1 MRLTVLYEPALL
13 NSISRDTLFPRSPAF
28 RPVWL
33 PGLSR
38 PGSQSTSMTAHGAL
52 LSTSLPDKH
61 SDMTAGAGLSADPS
75 VPVPQRELV
84 YNGLLPYAERLDR
97 EASELLADIKANLS
111 RAVLLR
117 ELWPGVV
124 FWCRK
129 LFSFLKLYGR
139 RFSKDDHV
147 LFAKL
152 LYELVTL
159 PGLEPHMMQNYAR
172 LLIQLLKKKELL
184 SREDLQLPW
193 RPLHQLYEKVV
204 HSKTEHLGLVWFP
217 NSVDHI
223 MKALVKSCRPYFPA
237 SSTKEMLDEWRPLL
251 CVFDTVMQK
260 AIGTMEL
267 FLPTIMP
274 PEEHDQGFRLWFDEL
289 MDLWLSVQNQ
299 PSWEGHLVNLFA
311 RLANDNIGYV
321 DWTSYVPTI
330 FTRILRSLNLPVGVS
345 HMVALRYLTN
355 SYDIGHLVLWITALL
370 GGPGNPAQKQL
381 TCLFNSIASFY
392 HPSNHG
398 RWQSRLMRLL
408 QRLPASV
415 VRRAH
420 RERHAVPSWITAVP
434 ESQRLTDEDLREFTR
449 SLTGA
454 ALLAMFSKNGS
465 TDAAFALQNLAL
477 LTPQLTIPPVL
488 EKTYA
493 AMETLT
499 EPHTLTATLSC
510 MIGMARSLV
519 APGGRYPRGRAHVL
533 PLLMGSLPGVDPND
547 FSKCMITFQF
557 ITTFTTLVPLVDC
570 SSAPSRRDD
579 LSEMEKELC
588 FASAEFE
595 DFVLQFL
602 DRCFAVIESSTL
614 EQTRDDTETDTQTQ
628 LESLV
633 ELGLSS
639 TVSTVLTQCATHIYM
654 VALQKVYNF
663 ATSNIFETCVSG
675 RMVADMCRA
684 AAKCHPAESLR
695 LFVPH
700 CCSLI
705 FQITENEDLQSE
717 EELDKELLWN
727 LQLLSEVTRVD
738 GEQLLR
744 YGGEVERVLS
754 TCVRLRCKRAYAL
767 AAGLLEHT
775 LRSLSLIYPTEYRST
790 AGGFCHDLPVR
801 DWGRP
806 GDIAALG
813 LCWHVPSPEEEN
825 FVFQLL
831 SRLLKPELER
841 IGGHVSGDQPMS
853 REELLQSLAIMH
865 HCLLGAGSLL
875 PPLDGPHV
883 ADLVPSMV
891 NLGEFKLHIGV
902 EYDNSRENYRESI
915 CRTMRLLLH
924 HILEHTEDDTKSLFV
939 IIKII
944 SDLLFFRGTHKK
956 EFDSRWKSFT
966 LVKKSMEN
974 RLYGKKQH
982 IRALLID
989 RVLLQHEMRKLVL
1002 EGREYKEVHQ
1012 ELLCDLLLL
1021 STSTY
1026 SQVRSRAQN
1035 VLTTALATYSF
1046 SYRDL
1051 IPRIV
1056 QLISPQH
1063 TAGTQQQFKGALYCL
1078 QAAHSGVCLASLRD
1092 WDCVGAVWP
1101 ALVRGGLSPAA
1112 TVDEHSVAQLL
1123 DDIVD
1128 RIHRQHDTVGIF
1140 FTVSES
1146 CVEIAEQMAPS
1157 QTLRTPSVEE
1167 LQEGLQRQRIR
1178 NVVNARKYEKLV
1190 NDLLDCL
1197 EDRELPWKFE
1207 HTAADLLSLLLR
1219 DDHPLPPDAV
1229 LYFTQSLIHDSI
1241 TIRTVAI
1248 SATAGILKQLKR
1260 PRKKIAVK
1268 PSDVSGVLDPEGVW
1282 AGDRQANRWLQY
1294 RSAELPL
1301 SEGAWDSQLHVEKTH
1316 VGYYSWPREMMI
1328 YDPQKLKDDLPY
1340 EEMSEAEKIIFEYFS
1355 DPEFIE
1361 QLMEFLSLEERKG
1374 KDSFNPRRFCL
1385 FKGLFRNY
1393 GDIFLPLL
1401 WPHLEQLA
1409 ADPHESS
1416 QRCVCEIA
1424 AGLIRGSKLWSFSKV
1439 DKLWRVLC
1447 PLIRMALSNVT
1458 VETYTDWGTCVAT
1471 ACEGRDPRKLH
1482 WLLEL
1487 LMETPLVGEGSSF
1500 RDASLLYVLQGGL
1513 AQQQWRVSE
1522 LLHRLLAYLEPKLT
1536 QVYKNVRERIGSVLT
1551 YIFMMDVALP
1561 HTQSTSSP
1569 HVADFVTRVLERLK
1583 PLTSEAEIHNHVH
1596 EENAPETTDERTQAV
1611 KLLKT
1616 VLKWLL
1622 ASAGRTFTTP
1632 VTQQL
1637 QLLPLLF
1644 KIAPVEIDESY
1655 DEMKQDARTCL
1666 SLMSQGVLYPQHIP
1680 LVLAAL
1686 EEMAGSKSWHA
1697 RYSVL
1702 TYLQITVFSNL
1713 FTLLSV
1719 PVEVQRVRKLVMR
1732 LLLDEQLEVRDMAGT
1747 TLSGLLQ
1754 CHFFP
1759 LDRSLQTQLQTLS
1772 HTLLTKARGELAS
1785 TDLVRRH
1792 AGVLGLSACIL
1803 SSPYDVPTWMPQ
1815 ILMDLSDHL
1824 NDPQP
1829 IEMTVKK
1836 TLSEFRRTHHDN
1848 WQAHRQRFT
1857 DDQLLVLTDLLVSPC
1872 YYA

>member
-1 MRLTVLYEPALL
+1 MAV
-13 NSISRDTLFPRSPAF
+13 
-28 RPVWL
+28 V
-33 PGLSR
+33 G
-38 PGSQSTSMTAHGAL
+38 H
-52 LSTSLPDKH
+52 
-61 SDMTAGAGLSADPS
+61 AGFI
-75 VPVPQRELV
+75 PQKEIV
-84 YNGLLPYAERLDR
+84 YNRLLPYSDRLDR
-97 EASELLADIKANLS
+97 EATELLADIKANLS
-111 RAVLLR
+111 RAVLVR
-117 ELWPGVV
+117 ELWPGVA
-124 FWCRK
+124 FWSKK

-139 RFSKDDHV
+139 RFSKEDHI
-147 LFAKL
+147 LFIKL

-159 PGLEPHMMQNYAR
+159 PNLEPYMMQSYAR

-184 SREDLQLPW
+184 SRDDLQLPW
-193 RPLHQLYEKVV
+193 RPLYDLYERVV
-204 HSKTEHLGLVWFP
+204 YSKTEHLGLIWFP

-223 MKALVKSCRPYFPA
+223 LKALIKSCRLYFPA

-251 CVFDTVMQK
+251 CVFDVVMQK
-260 AIGTMEL
+260 AISNMEL

-274 PEEHDQGFRLWFDEL
+274 PEEHSQGFQLWFDEL
-289 MDLWLSVQNQ
+289 MNLWMSVQNQ

-321 DWTSYVPTI
+321 DWTPYIPTI

-345 HMVALRYLTN
+345 QMVAPRYLTN

-370 GGPGNPAQKQL
+370 GGQGNPAQKEL

-415 VRRAH
+415 VRRVH
-420 RERHAVPSWITAVP
+420 RERHAAPSWITLVP
-434 ESQRLTDEDLREFTR
+434 ESQRLTDEDLQEFTR
-449 SLTGA
+449 SLIGA
-454 ALLAMFSKNGS
+454 ALLAMFSKTGS
-465 TDAAFALQNLAL
+465 TDAAYALQNLAL
-477 LTPQLTIPPVL
+477 LTPELAIPPVL

-519 APGGRYPRGRAHVL
+519 SPNNHYPEGRAHVL
-533 PLLMGSLPGVDPND
+533 PLLIGSLPGVDPND

-557 ITTFTTLVPLVDC
+557 IATFTTLVPLVDC
-570 SSAPSRRDD
+570 SSAPSQHSD
-579 LSEMEKELC
+579 LTEIEKDLC
-588 FASAEFE
+588 FATAEFE

-602 DRCFAVIESSTL
+602 DRCFALIDSSTL
-614 EQTRDDTETDTQTQ
+614 EQTRDEMETDTQTH

-639 TVSTVLTQCATHIYM
+639 TVSTILTQCSTEIYK

-684 AAKCHPAESLR
+684 TAKCHPAESLR

-700 CCSLI
+700 CCSVI
-705 FQITENEDLQSE
+705 FHITDNEELQGE
-717 EELDKELLWN
+717 DELDKELLWN

-738 GEQLLR
+738 GEQLLK
-744 YGGEVERVLS
+744 YQGDLERILCV
-754 TCVRLRCKRAYAL
+754 CVRLRCKQAYTL
-767 AAGLLEHT
+767 ACNLLEHT

-790 AGGFCHDLPVR
+790 SGGFDTDLPIR
-801 DWGRP
+801 DWGRA
-806 GDIAALG
+806 GNVATLG
-813 LCWHVPSPEEEN
+813 VCWHVPGREEEN

-831 SRLLKPELER
+831 SLLLHPELQR
-841 IGGHVSGDQPMS
+841 IKGHVSGDQPMS
-853 REELLQSLAIMH
+853 REELLQSLAIVQ

-883 ADLVPSMV
+883 PDLVPSMV
-891 NLGEFKLHIGV
+891 NLGEIKLHIGV
-902 EYDNSRENYRESI
+902 DYDDSRENYRESI
-915 CRTMRLLLH
+915 CQTMRLLLH
-924 HILEHTEDDTKSLFV
+924 HILEHSEDDTKSLFV

-944 SDLLFFRGTHKK
+944 SDLMLFHGTHKK

-966 LVKKSMEN
+966 LVKKSMED
-974 RLYGKKQH
+974 RLHGKKQH

-989 RVLLQHEMRKLVL
+989 RVLLQHEMRKLVV
-1002 EGREYKEVHQ
+1002 EGSEYKVVHH
-1012 ELLCDLLLL
+1012 ELLSDLLLL

-1035 VLTTALATYSF
+1035 VLIATLGTYSF

-1051 IPRIV
+1051 IPRIL
-1056 QLISPQH
+1056 QLLSPQH

-1078 QAAHSGVCLASLRD
+1078 LGVYSSVSLASARD
-1092 WDCVGAVWP
+1092 WDSVGEVWP
-1101 ALVRGGLSPAA
+1101 ALVRCGLSP
-1112 TVDEHSVAQLL
+1112 TMSLEKPSIGRLL
-1123 DDIVD
+1123 DDIID
-1128 RIHRQHDTVGIF
+1128 RIHRLHDTIGIY
-1140 FTVSES
+1140 FTVTEGCIEVANRITQSES
-1146 CVEIAEQMAPS
+1146 PAPCFDAPS
-1157 QTLRTPSVEE
+1157 IEE
-1167 LQEGLQRQRIR
+1167 LKEGLQRQRIR
-1178 NVVNARKYEKLV
+1178 NVVAARKYEKLV

-1197 EDRELPWKFE
+1197 EDRDLPWKFE
-1207 HTAADLLSLLLR
+1207 HMATDLLSLQLR
-1219 DDHPLPPDAV
+1219 EDHPLPPDAV
-1229 LYFTQSLIHDSI
+1229 LYFTQGLIHDSLS
-1241 TIRTVAI
+1241 IRKVAI
-1248 SATAGILKQLKR
+1248 SAMAGILKQLKR
-1260 PRKKIAVK
+1260 PRKKVTVK
-1268 PSDVSGVLDPEGVW
+1268 PSDISGIEDLDVCV
-1282 AGDRQANRWLQY
+1282 GDREGNRWLQY
-1294 RSAELPL
+1294 DSNNLPL
-1301 SEGAWDSQLHVEKTH
+1301 SQEQWDSQSYVEKTH
-1316 VGYYSWPREMMI
+1316 WGYYSWPSEMMI
-1328 YDPQKLKDDLPY
+1328 HAASENPKDGLQY
-1340 EEMSEAEKIIFEYFS
+1340 EEMSEGEKIIFEYFS
-1355 DPEFIE
+1355 DPEFID
-1361 QLMEFLSLEERKG
+1361 QLIEFLSLEDRKG

-1393 GDIFLPLL
+1393 GDTFLPLL

-1409 ADPHESS
+1409 GDPHESS
-1416 QRCVCEIA
+1416 QRCVCEIT
-1424 AGLIRGSKLWSFSKV
+1424 AGLIRGSKHWSFSKV
-1439 DKLWRVLC
+1439 DSLWKVLC
-1447 PLIRMALSNVT
+1447 PLIRTALTNIT
-1458 VETYTDWGTCVAT
+1458 VETYTDWGTCIAT

-1482 WLLEL
+1482 WLFEM
-1487 LMETPLVGEGSSF
+1487 LMESPLSGEGGSF

-1551 YIFMMDVALP
+1551 YIFMIDVALP
-1561 HTQSTSSP
+1561 NTQPTSSP
-1569 HVADFVTRVLERLK
+1569 HVAEFVTRVLERLK
-1583 PLTSEAEIHNHVH
+1583 PLTSEPEIHNHVH
-1596 EENAPETTDERTQAV
+1596 EENTQETDERTQAV

-1616 VLKWLL
+1616 VLKWLMV
-1622 ASAGRTFTTP
+1622 SAGRTFTTP
-1632 VTQQL
+1632 VQQQL

-1644 KIAPVEIDESY
+1644 KIAPVEIDENY

-1666 SLMSQGVLYPQHIP
+1666 SLMSQGLLYPEHIP

-1686 EEMAGSKSWHA
+1686 EEMAGSRSWHA
-1697 RYSVL
+1697 RFSVL
-1702 TYLQITVFSNL
+1702 TYLQIMVFYNL

-1719 PVEVQRVRKLVMR
+1719 PAEVLRIRKLVIQ

-1754 CHFFP
+1754 CQFFP
-1759 LDRSLQTQLQTLS
+1759 LDSSLQTQLQTLS
-1772 HTLLTKARGELAS
+1772 QTCLPRARGELAS

-1803 SSPYDVPTWMPQ
+1803 SSPYDVPDWMPQ

-1848 WQAHRQRFT
+1848 WQEHRQCFT

>member
-1 MRLTVLYEPALL
+1 MTVDGDMA
-13 NSISRDTLFPRSPAF
+13 D
-28 RPVWL
+28 
-33 PGLSR
+33 
-38 PGSQSTSMTAHGAL
+38 QSVFT
-52 LSTSLPDKH
+52 
-61 SDMTAGAGLSADPS
+61 
-75 VPVPQRELV
+75 PQKEIV
-84 YNGLLPYAERLDR
+84 YNGLLPYSDQLDR
-97 EASELLADIKANLS
+97 EATELLEDIKANLS

-117 ELWPGVV
+117 ELWPGVA
-124 FWCRK
+124 FWSRK

-139 RFSKDDHV
+139 RFSKDDHI
-147 LFAKL
+147 LFIKL

-159 PGLEPHMMQNYAR
+159 PNLEPYMMQSYAR

-184 SREDLQLPW
+184 SRDDLQLPW
-193 RPLHQLYEKVV
+193 RPLYNLYERVVYSKV
-204 HSKTEHLGLVWFP
+204 EHLGLVWFP

-223 MKALVKSCRPYFPA
+223 LKALIKSCRLYFPA
-237 SSTKEMLDEWRPLL
+237 SSTKEMLEEWRPLL
-251 CVFDTVMQK
+251 CVFDMIMQK
-260 AIGTMEL
+260 AVSNMEL

-274 PEEHDQGFRLWFDEL
+274 PEEHSQGFQLWFDEL
-289 MDLWLSVQNQ
+289 MNLWVSVQNQ
-299 PSWEGHLVNLFA
+299 PSWEGHLVNLFT

-321 DWTSYVPTI
+321 DWTPYIPTI

-345 HMVALRYLTN
+345 QMVAPRYLTN

-370 GGPGNPAQKQL
+370 GGPGNPAQKEL

-415 VRRAH
+415 VRRVH
-420 RERHAVPSWITAVP
+420 RERHAAPSWITLVP
-434 ESQRLTDEDLREFTR
+434 ECQRLTDEDLQDFTR
-449 SLTGA
+449 SLIGA
-454 ALLAMFSKNGS
+454 ALLAMFSKTGS
-465 TDAAFALQNLAL
+465 TDAAYALQNLAL
-477 LTPQLTIPPVL
+477 LTPELAIPPVL

-519 APGGRYPRGRAHVL
+519 SPNNHYPEGRAHVL

-570 SSAPSRRDD
+570 SSAPSRHSD
-579 LSEMEKELC
+579 LTETEKDLC
-588 FASAEFE
+588 FASTEFE

-602 DRCFAVIESSTL
+602 DRCFALIDSSTL
-614 EQTRDDTETDTQTQ
+614 EQTRDETETDTQTQ

-639 TVSTVLTQCATHIYM
+639 TVSTILTQCSTEIYK

-695 LFVPH
+695 LFIPH
-700 CCSLI
+700 CCNVI
-705 FQITENEDLQSE
+705 FHITDNEELQSE
-717 EELDKELLWN
+717 VELDKELLWN

-738 GEQLLR
+738 GEQLLK
-744 YGGEVERVLS
+744 YQGDLERILGI
-754 TCVRLRCKRAYAL
+754 CVRLRCKRAYTL
-767 AAGLLEHT
+767 ACSLLEHT

-790 AGGFCHDLPVR
+790 SGGFDTDLPIR
-801 DWGRP
+801 DWGRA
-806 GDIAALG
+806 GDVAALG
-813 LCWHVPSPEEEN
+813 VCWHVPSQEEEN

-831 SRLLKPELER
+831 SRLLHPELQR
-841 IGGHVSGDQPMS
+841 IKGHVSGDQPMS
-853 REELLQSLAIMH
+853 REELLQSLAVVQ

-883 ADLVPSMV
+883 SDLMPSMV
-891 NLGEFKLHIGV
+891 NLGEIKLYIGV
-902 EYDNSRENYRESI
+902 EYDDSRENYRESI
-915 CRTMRLLLH
+915 CQTMRLLLH
-924 HILEHTEDDTKSLFV
+924 HILEHSEDDTKSLFV

-944 SDLLFFRGTHKK
+944 SDLMFFRGIHKK

-974 RLYGKKQH
+974 RLHGKKQH

-989 RVLLQHEMRKLVL
+989 RVLLQHEMRKLVV
-1002 EGREYKEVHQ
+1002 EGSEYKLVHQ

-1035 VLTTALATYSF
+1035 VLTVAMGTYSF

-1051 IPRIV
+1051 IPRIL
-1056 QLISPQH
+1056 QLLSPQH
-1063 TAGTQQQFKGALYCL
+1063 TTGTQQQFKGALYCL
-1078 QAAHSGVCLASLRD
+1078 LVVQSGICQASARD
-1092 WDCVGAVWP
+1092 WDCVGEMWP
-1101 ALVRGGLSPAA
+1101 ALVRCGLSPSMNL
-1112 TVDEHSVAQLL
+1112 EKPSIGRLL
-1123 DDIVD
+1123 DDVTD
-1128 RIHRQHDTVGIF
+1128 RIHRQHDTIGIY
-1140 FTVSES
+1140 FTVSEN
-1146 CVEIAEQMAPS
+1146 CVEIANQIMQSENPAPCLEAP
-1157 QTLRTPSVEE
+1157 TVEE
-1167 LQEGLQRQRIR
+1167 LKEGLQRQRIR
-1178 NVVNARKYEKLV
+1178 NVVAARKYEKLV

-1207 HTAADLLSLLLR
+1207 HMATDLLSLLLR

-1241 TIRTVAI
+1241 SIRKAAIAAVA
-1248 SATAGILKQLKR
+1248 AILKQLKR
-1260 PRKKIAVK
+1260 PAQKVSVK
-1268 PSDVSGVLDPEGVW
+1268 PSDISGIEDPQGVCL
-1282 AGDRQANRWLQY
+1282 GDREGNRWLQY
-1294 RSAELPL
+1294 DSNNLPL
-1301 SEGAWDSQLHVEKTH
+1301 TQEQWDSLHYVEKTH
-1316 VGYYSWPREMMI
+1316 CGYYSWPREMMI
-1328 YDPQKLKDDLPY
+1328 YAASEKQQDDLPY
-1340 EEMSEAEKIIFEYFS
+1340 EEMSEGEKIIFEYFS

-1361 QLMEFLSLEERKG
+1361 QLIEFLSLEDRKG

-1393 GDIFLPLL
+1393 GDVFLPLL

-1409 ADPHESS
+1409 SDPHESS
-1416 QRCVCEIA
+1416 QRCVCEIT

-1439 DKLWRVLC
+1439 DRLWQLLC
-1447 PLIRMALSNVT
+1447 PLIRTALSNIT
-1458 VETYTDWGTCVAT
+1458 VESFTDWGTCIAT

-1482 WLLEL
+1482 WLFEL
-1487 LMETPLVGEGSSF
+1487 LMESPLSGEGGSF

-1522 LLHRLLAYLEPKLT
+1522 LLHRLLDYLEPKLT

-1551 YIFMMDVALP
+1551 YIFMIDVALP
-1561 HTQSTSSP
+1561 HTRTTSSP

-1583 PLTSEAEIHNHVH
+1583 PLTSEPEIHNHVH
-1596 EENAPETTDERTQAV
+1596 EENTQETDERTQAV

-1616 VLKWLL
+1616 VLKWLM

-1632 VTQQL
+1632 VHQQL

-1666 SLMSQGVLYPQHIP
+1666 SLMSQGLLYLEHIP

-1686 EEMAGSKSWHA
+1686 EEMVGSRSWHA
-1697 RYSVL
+1697 RFSVL
-1702 TYLQITVFSNL
+1702 TYLQIMVFYNL

-1719 PVEVQRVRKLVMR
+1719 PAEVLRIRNLVMQ

-1754 CHFFP
+1754 CQFFP
-1759 LDRSLQTQLQTLS
+1759 LDSSLQTQLQTLS
-1772 HTLLTKARGELAS
+1772 QTPLPKARGELAS

-1803 SSPYDVPTWMPQ
+1803 SSPYDVPDWMPH

-1848 WQAHRQRFT
+1848 WQEHRQCFT

>member
-1 MRLTVLYEPALL
+1 
-13 NSISRDTLFPRSPAF
+13 
-28 RPVWL
+28 
-33 PGLSR
+33 
-38 PGSQSTSMTAHGAL
+38 MTADG
-52 LSTSLPDKH
+52 
-61 SDMTAGAGLSADPS
+61 DMAGF
-75 VPVPQRELV
+75 VPQKEIV
-84 YNGLLPYAERLDR
+84 YNGLLPYSDRLDR
-97 EASELLADIKANLS
+97 EATELLAEIKANLS

-117 ELWPGVV
+117 ELWPGVA
-124 FWCRK
+124 FWCKK

-139 RFSKDDHV
+139 RFSKEDHI
-147 LFAKL
+147 LFIKL

-159 PGLEPHMMQNYAR
+159 PDLEPHMMQSYAR

-184 SREDLQLPW
+184 SRDDLQLPW
-193 RPLHQLYEKVV
+193 RPLYDLYERVV
-204 HSKTEHLGLVWFP
+204 YSKTEHLGLIWFP
-217 NSVDHI
+217 KYDTKQDILTCH
-223 MKALVKSCRPYFPA
+223 LGYFPA

-251 CVFDTVMQK
+251 CVFDVVMQK
-260 AIGTMEL
+260 AISNMEL

-274 PEEHDQGFRLWFDEL
+274 PEEHSQAFQLWFDEL
-289 MDLWLSVQNQ
+289 MSLWTSVQNQ

-321 DWTSYVPTI
+321 DWTPYIPTI

-345 HMVALRYLTN
+345 QMVAPRYLTN

-370 GGPGNPAQKQL
+370 GGPGNPAQKEL

-415 VRRAH
+415 VRRVH
-420 RERHAVPSWITAVP
+420 RERHAAPSWIMLVP
-434 ESQRLTDEDLREFTR
+434 ECQRLTDTDLQEFTR
-449 SLTGA
+449 SLIGA
-454 ALLAMFSKNGS
+454 ALLAMFSKTGS
-465 TDAAFALQNLAL
+465 TDAAYALQNLAL
-477 LTPQLTIPPVL
+477 LTPELAIPPVL

-519 APGGRYPRGRAHVL
+519 SPNNHYPEGRAHVL

-557 ITTFTTLVPLVDC
+557 IATFTTLVPLVDC
-570 SSAPSRRDD
+570 SSAPSRHSD
-579 LSEMEKELC
+579 LTEIEKDLC

-602 DRCFAVIESSTL
+602 DRCFALIDSSTL
-614 EQTRDDTETDTQTQ
+614 EQTRDEMETDTQTH

-639 TVSTVLTQCATHIYM
+639 TVNTILTQCSTEIYKVM
-654 VALQKVYNF
+654 ALQKVYNF

-700 CCSLI
+700 CCSVI
-705 FQITENEDLQSE
+705 FHITDSQYHTVCVCVERCSVCVA
-717 EELDKELLWN
+717 
-727 LQLLSEVTRVD
+727 LSVVTRVD
-738 GEQLLR
+738 GEQLLK
-744 YGGEVERVLS
+744 YQGDLERILCV
-754 TCVRLRCKRAYAL
+754 CVRLRCKRAYTL
-767 AAGLLEHT
+767 ACNLLEHT

-790 AGGFCHDLPVR
+790 SGGFDTDLPIR
-801 DWGRP
+801 DWGRA
-806 GDIAALG
+806 GDVAALG
-813 LCWHVPSPEEEN
+813 MCWHVPSQEEEN

-831 SRLLKPELER
+831 SRLLHPELQR
-841 IGGHVSGDQPMS
+841 IKGHVSGDQPMS
-853 REELLQSLAIMH
+853 REELLQSLAIVQ
-865 HCLLGAGSLL
+865 HCLLGAGSML

-883 ADLVPSMV
+883 SDLVPSMV
-891 NLGEFKLHIGV
+891 NLGEIKLHIGSLSH
-902 EYDNSRENYRESI
+902 N
-915 CRTMRLLLH
+915 
-924 HILEHTEDDTKSLFV
+924 HILEHSEDDTKSLFV

-944 SDLLFFRGTHKK
+944 SDLMFFRGTHKK

-974 RLYGKKQH
+974 RLHGKKQH

-989 RVLLQHEMRKLVL
+989 RVLLQHEMRKLVVD
-1002 EGREYKEVHQ
+1002 GSEYKVVHQ
-1012 ELLCDLLLL
+1012 ELLCNLLLL

-1035 VLTTALATYSF
+1035 VLTAALGTYSF

-1051 IPRIV
+1051 IPRIL
-1056 QLISPQH
+1056 QLLSPQH
-1063 TAGTQQQFKGALYCL
+1063 NGTQQQFKGALYCL
-1078 QAAHSGVCLASLRD
+1078 LALHGGISLPSARD
-1092 WDCVGAVWP
+1092 WDCVGEVWL
-1101 ALVRGGLSPAA
+1101 ALVRCGLLPTMTLEEASIGR
-1112 TVDEHSVAQLL
+1112 LL
-1123 DDIVD
+1123 DDITD
-1128 RIHRQHDTVGIF
+1128 RIHRQHDTIGIY
-1140 FTVSES
+1140 FTVS
-1146 CVEIAEQMAPS
+1146 
-1157 QTLRTPSVEE
+1157 SV
-1167 LQEGLQRQRIR
+1167 
-1178 NVVNARKYEKLV
+1178 KYEKLV

-1197 EDRELPWKFE
+1197 EDRDLPWKFE
-1207 HTAADLLSLLLR
+1207 HMATDLLSLQLR

-1229 LYFTQSLIHDSI
+1229 LFFTQGLIHDSI
-1241 TIRTVAI
+1241 SIRKVAI
-1248 SATAGILKQLKR
+1248 SAMAGVLKQLKR
-1260 PRKKIAVK
+1260 PRKKVAVK
-1268 PSDVSGVLDPEGVW
+1268 PSDISLVGKCEDLEGVC
-1282 AGDRQANRWLQY
+1282 GDREGNRWLQY
-1294 RSAELPL
+1294 DSNNLPL
-1301 SEGAWDSQLHVEKTH
+1301 SEEQWDTQLYVEKTH
-1316 VGYYSWPREMMI
+1316 WGYYTWPREMMI
-1328 YDPQKLKDDLPY
+1328 HAASEKPKDDLTY
-1340 EEMSEAEKIIFEYFS
+1340 EEMSEVCIIFEYFS
-1355 DPEFIE
+1355 DPEFID
-1361 QLMEFLSLEERKG
+1361 QLIGFLSLEDRKG

-1385 FKGLFRNY
+1385 FKGLFCNY
-1393 GDIFLPLL
+1393 GDVFLPLL

-1409 ADPHESS
+1409 SDPHESS
-1416 QRCVCEIA
+1416 QRCVCEIT

-1439 DKLWRVLC
+1439 DRLWKLLC
-1447 PLIRMALSNVT
+1447 PLIRTALTNIT
-1458 VETYTDWGTCVAT
+1458 VETYTDWGTCIAT

-1482 WLLEL
+1482 WLFEL
-1487 LMETPLVGEGSSF
+1487 LMESPLSGEGGSF

-1536 QVYKNVRERIGSVLT
+1536 HVYKNVRERIGSVLT
-1551 YIFMMDVALP
+1551 YIFMIDVALP
-1561 HTQSTSSP
+1561 NTRPTSSP
-1569 HVADFVTRVLERLK
+1569 HVAEFVPRVLERLK
-1583 PLTSEAEIHNHVH
+1583 PLTSEPEIHNHVH
-1596 EENAPETTDERTQAV
+1596 EENTQETDERTQAV

-1616 VLKWLL
+1616 VLKWLM

-1632 VTQQL
+1632 VQQQL

-1666 SLMSQGVLYPQHIP
+1666 SLMSQGLLYPEHIP

-1686 EEMAGSKSWHA
+1686 EEMASSRSWHA
-1697 RYSVL
+1697 RFSVL
-1702 TYLQITVFSNL
+1702 TYLQIMVFYNL

-1719 PVEVQRVRKLVMR
+1719 PAEVFRIRKLVMQ

-1754 CHFFP
+1754 CQFFP
-1759 LDRSLQTQLQTLS
+1759 LDSSLQTQLQTLS
-1772 HTLLTKARGELAS
+1772 QTLLPKARGELAS

-1803 SSPYDVPTWMPQ
+1803 SSPYDVQDWMPQ

-1848 WQAHRQRFT
+1848 WQEHRQCFT

>member
-1 MRLTVLYEPALL
+1 MRRPW
-13 NSISRDTLFPRSPAF
+13 ISVSTPTSSSHGCRQICDDTLSTFAPPT
-28 RPVWL
+28 PVQKL
-33 PGLSR
+33 QKSD
-38 PGSQSTSMTAHGAL
+38 
-52 LSTSLPDKH
+52 LPDWNMAE
-61 SDMTAGAGLSADPS
+61 DGDTAGFI
-75 VPVPQRELV
+75 PQKEIV
-84 YNGLLPYAERLDR
+84 YNGLLPYSGRLDQ
-97 EASELLADIKANLS
+97 EATELLADIKANLS

-117 ELWPGVV
+117 ELWPGVA

-129 LFSFLKLYGR
+129 LFSFLKLYGC
-139 RFSKDDHV
+139 RFSKEDHI
-147 LFAKL
+147 LFIKL

-159 PGLEPHMMQNYAR
+159 PNLEPHMMQSYAR
-172 LLIQLLKKKELL
+172 LLIHLLKKKELL
-184 SREDLQLPW
+184 SRDDLQLPW
-193 RPLHQLYEKVV
+193 RPLYDLYERIVY
-204 HSKTEHLGLVWFP
+204 SKTEHLGLIWLP

-223 MKALVKSCRPYFPA
+223 LKALIKSCRLYFPA

-251 CVFDTVMQK
+251 CVFDVVMQK
-260 AIGTMEL
+260 AISNMEL

-274 PEEHDQGFRLWFDEL
+274 PEEHGQGFKLWFDEL
-289 MDLWLSVQNQ
+289 MNLWVAVQNQ

-321 DWTSYVPTI
+321 DWNAYIPTI

-345 HMVALRYLTN
+345 QMVAPRYLTN

-370 GGPGNPAQKQL
+370 GGPGNPAQKEL

-415 VRRAH
+415 VRRVH
-420 RERHAVPSWITAVP
+420 RERHTEPNWITVVP
-434 ESQRLTDEDLREFTR
+434 ECQQLTDADLQEFTR
-449 SLTGA
+449 SLIGA
-454 ALLAMFSKNGS
+454 TLLAMFSKTGS

-477 LTPQLTIPPVL
+477 LTPELAIPPVL

-519 APGGRYPRGRAHVL
+519 SPNNHYPEGRAHVL
-533 PLLMGSLPGVDPND
+533 PLLMGCLPGVDPND

-557 ITTFTTLVPLVDC
+557 IATFTTLVPLVDC
-570 SSAPSRRDD
+570 SSAPSRHSD
-579 LSEMEKELC
+579 LTEMEKDLC

-602 DRCFAVIESSTL
+602 DRCFALIDSSTL
-614 EQTRDDTETDTQTQ
+614 EQTRDETETDTQTH

-639 TVSTVLTQCATHIYM
+639 TVSTVLTQCSTEVYK
-654 VALQKVYNF
+654 VALKKVYNF

-684 AAKCHPAESLR
+684 AAKCHPAESLS

-700 CCSLI
+700 CCSVI
-705 FQITENEDLQSE
+705 FQITDNEDLQSE
-717 EELDKELLWN
+717 DELDKELLWN

-738 GEQLLR
+738 GEQLLK
-744 YGGEVERVLS
+744 YQGDLERILGV
-754 TCVRLRCKRAYAL
+754 CVRLRCKRAYTL
-767 AAGLLEHT
+767 ACSLLEHT

-790 AGGFCHDLPVR
+790 AGGFDTDLTIR
-801 DWGRP
+801 DWGRA
-806 GDIAALG
+806 GDVAALG
-813 LCWHVPSPEEEN
+813 VCWHVPSTEEEN

-831 SRLLKPELER
+831 SRLLHPELER
-841 IGGHVSGDQPMS
+841 IKGHISGDQPMS
-853 REELLQSLAIMH
+853 REELLQSLAIVQ
-865 HCLLGAGSLL
+865 HCLLGAGSML

-883 ADLVPSMV
+883 SDLVPSMV
-891 NLGEFKLHIGV
+891 NLGEIRLHIGV
-902 EYDNSRENYRESI
+902 DYNDSRENYRVSI
-915 CRTMRLLLH
+915 YQTMRLLLH
-924 HILEHTEDDTKSLFV
+924 HILEHSEDDIKSLFV

-944 SDLLFFRGTHKK
+944 NDLMFFRGTHKK

-974 RLYGKKQH
+974 KLHGKKQH

-989 RVLLQHEMRKLVL
+989 RVLLQHEMRKLVV
-1002 EGREYKEVHQ
+1002 EGSEYKVVHQ

-1035 VLTTALATYSF
+1035 VLIAALGIYSF

-1051 IPRIV
+1051 IPRIL
-1056 QLISPQH
+1056 QLLSPQH
-1063 TAGTQQQFKGALYCL
+1063 TTTTQQQFKGALYCL
-1078 QAAHSGVCLASLRD
+1078 LGVHSGVFLASVRD
-1092 WDCVGAVWP
+1092 WTCVGEVWP
-1101 ALVRGGLSPAA
+1101 ALVRCGLSPTMTLEKPSIGA
-1112 TVDEHSVAQLL
+1112 LL
-1123 DDIVD
+1123 DEIID
-1128 RIHRQHDTVGIF
+1128 RINRQQDTIGIY
-1140 FTVSES
+1140 FTVSER
-1146 CVEIAEQMAPS
+1146 CVEIANEIAQSENPVPCFEAPS
-1157 QTLRTPSVEE
+1157 LEE
-1167 LQEGLQRQRIR
+1167 LKEGLQRQRIR
-1178 NVVNARKYEKLV
+1178 NVVAARKYEKLV

-1197 EDRELPWKFE
+1197 EDRDLPWKFE
-1207 HTAADLLSLLLR
+1207 HMATDLLSLLLR

-1229 LYFTQSLIHDSI
+1229 LFFTQSLIHDSI
-1241 TIRTVAI
+1241 SIRKVAI
-1248 SATAGILKQLKR
+1248 SAMAGILKQLKR
-1260 PRKKIAVK
+1260 PRKKETVK
-1268 PSDVSGVLDPEGVW
+1268 PADISGVEDPEGLCV
-1282 AGDRQANRWLQY
+1282 GDREANRWLQY
-1294 RSAELPL
+1294 NGNNLPL
-1301 SEGAWDSQLHVEKTH
+1301 SQEQWDSQLYVEKTH
-1316 VGYYSWPREMMI
+1316 WGYYLWPREMMI
-1328 YDPQKLKDDLPY
+1328 YAASEKPKDDLPY
-1340 EEMSEAEKIIFEYFS
+1340 EEMSEGEKIIFEYFS
-1355 DPEFIE
+1355 DPEFID
-1361 QLMEFLSLEERKG
+1361 QLIEFLSLEDRKG

-1393 GDIFLPLL
+1393 GDVFLPLL

-1409 ADPHESS
+1409 SDPHESS
-1416 QRCVCEIA
+1416 QRCVCEIT

-1439 DKLWRVLC
+1439 DGLWQLLC
-1447 PLIRMALSNVT
+1447 PLIRTALTNIT
-1458 VETYTDWGTCVAT
+1458 VETYTDWGTCIAT

-1482 WLLEL
+1482 WLFEL
-1487 LMETPLVGEGSSF
+1487 LMESPLSGEGGSF

-1513 AQQQWRVSE
+1513 AQQQWRVAE

-1551 YIFMMDVALP
+1551 YIFMIDVALP
-1561 HTQSTSSP
+1561 HTLSTSSP
-1569 HVADFVTRVLERLK
+1569 HVAEFVTRVLERLK
-1583 PLTSEAEIHNHVH
+1583 PLTSELEIRNHVH
-1596 EENAPETTDERTQAV
+1596 EENTQETDERTQAV

-1616 VLKWLL
+1616 VLKWLM

-1632 VTQQL
+1632 VQQQL

-1666 SLMSQGVLYPQHIP
+1666 SLMSQGLLYPEHIP

-1686 EEMAGSKSWHA
+1686 EEMAGSRSWHA
-1697 RYSVL
+1697 RFSVL
-1702 TYLQITVFSNL
+1702 TYLQIMVFYNL

-1719 PVEVQRVRKLVMR
+1719 PAEVLRIQKLVMQ
-1732 LLLDEQLEVRDMAGT
+1732 LLLDEQLEVRDMAAT

-1754 CHFFP
+1754 CQFFP
-1759 LDRSLQTQLQTLS
+1759 LDLSLQTQLQTLS
-1772 HTLLTKARGELAS
+1772 QTRLPKARGELAS

-1803 SSPYDVPTWMPQ
+1803 SSPYDVPDWMPQ
-1815 ILMDLSDHL
+1815 VLMDLSDHL

-1848 WQAHRQRFT
+1848 WQEHRQCFT

>member
-1 MRLTVLYEPALL
+1 MVV
-13 NSISRDTLFPRSPAF
+13 D
-28 RPVWL
+28 
-33 PGLSR
+33 G
-38 PGSQSTSMTAHGAL
+38 
-52 LSTSLPDKH
+52 
-61 SDMTAGAGLSADPS
+61 DMAEFI
-75 VPVPQRELV
+75 PQKEIV
-84 YNGLLPYAERLDR
+84 YNSLLPYSDRLDQ
-97 EASELLADIKANLS
+97 EATELLSEIKTNLS

-117 ELWPGVV
+117 ELWPGVS
-124 FWCRK
+124 FWSRK

-139 RFSKDDHV
+139 RFSKEDHI
-147 LFAKL
+147 LFIKL

-159 PGLEPHMMQNYAR
+159 PNLEPHMMQSYAK

-184 SREDLQLPW
+184 SRDDLQLPW
-193 RPLHQLYEKVV
+193 RPLYDLYERVV
-204 HSKTEHLGLVWFP
+204 YSKTEHLGLIWFP

-223 MKALVKSCRPYFPA
+223 LKALIKSCRLYFPA
-237 SSTKEMLDEWRPLL
+237 SSTQEMLDEWRPLL
-251 CVFDTVMQK
+251 CVFDVAMQK
-260 AIGTMEL
+260 AISNMEL

-274 PEEHDQGFRLWFDEL
+274 PQEHSQAFQLWFDEL
-289 MDLWLSVQNQ
+289 MNLWTSVQNQ

-321 DWTSYVPTI
+321 DWTPYIPTI

-345 HMVALRYLTN
+345 QMVAPRYLTN

-370 GGPGNPAQKQL
+370 GGPGNPAQKEL

-398 RWQSRLMRLL
+398 RWQTRLMRLL

-415 VRRAH
+415 VRRVH
-420 RERHAVPSWITAVP
+420 RERHAPPSWITLVP
-434 ESQRLTDEDLREFTR
+434 ECQRLTDEDLQEFTR
-449 SLTGA
+449 SLIGA
-454 ALLAMFSKNGS
+454 ALLAMFSKTGS
-465 TDAAFALQNLAL
+465 TDAAYALQNLAL
-477 LTPQLTIPPVL
+477 LTPELVIPPVL

-519 APGGRYPRGRAHVL
+519 SPNNHYPEGRAHVL
-533 PLLMGSLPGVDPND
+533 PLLVGSLPGVDPND

-557 ITTFTTLVPLVDC
+557 IATFTTLVPLVDC
-570 SSAPSRRDD
+570 SSAPSQHSD
-579 LSEMEKELC
+579 LTEIEKDLC

-602 DRCFAVIESSTL
+602 DRCFALIDSSTL
-614 EQTRDDTETDTQTQ
+614 EQTRDEMETDTQTH

-639 TVSTVLTQCATHIYM
+639 TVSTILTQCSTEIYKM
-654 VALQKVYNF
+654 ALQKVYNF

-700 CCSLI
+700 CCSVI
-705 FQITENEDLQSE
+705 FHITDNEELQSE
-717 EELDKELLWN
+717 DELDKELLWN

-738 GEQLLR
+738 GEQLLK
-744 YGGEVERVLS
+744 YQGDLERILCV
-754 TCVRLRCKRAYAL
+754 CVRLRCKRAYTL
-767 AAGLLEHT
+767 ACNLLEHT
-775 LRSLSLIYPTEYRST
+775 LRSLSLIYPVEYRST
-790 AGGFCHDLPVR
+790 SGGFDTDLPIR
-801 DWGRP
+801 DWGRA
-806 GDIAALG
+806 GDVAALG
-813 LCWHVPSPEEEN
+813 VCWHVPGREEEN

-831 SRLLKPELER
+831 SRLLHPELQR
-841 IGGHVSGDQPMS
+841 IKSHVSGEQPMS
-853 REELLQSLAIMH
+853 REELLQSLAIVQ
-865 HCLLGAGSLL
+865 HCLLGAGSML

-883 ADLVPSMV
+883 SDLVPSMV
-891 NLGEFKLHIGV
+891 NLGEIKLHIGV
-902 EYDNSRENYRESI
+902 DYDDSRENYRESI
-915 CRTMRLLLH
+915 CQTMRLLLH
-924 HILEHTEDDTKSLFV
+924 HILEHSEDDTKSLFV

-944 SDLLFFRGTHKK
+944 SDLMCFRGTHKK

-974 RLYGKKQH
+974 RLLGKKQH

-989 RVLLQHEMRKLVL
+989 RVLLQHEMRKLVVD
-1002 EGREYKEVHQ
+1002 GSEYKVVHQ
-1012 ELLCDLLLL
+1012 ELLCNLLLL

-1035 VLTTALATYSF
+1035 VLMAALGTFSF
-1046 SYRDL
+1046 SYRDV
-1051 IPRIV
+1051 IPRIL
-1056 QLISPQH
+1056 QLLSPQH
-1063 TAGTQQQFKGALYCL
+1063 TEGTQQQFKGALYCL
-1078 QAAHSGVCLASLRD
+1078 LGVHSSVCLASTRD
-1092 WDCVGAVWP
+1092 WDCVGEVWP
-1101 ALVRGGLSPAA
+1101 ALVRCGLSP
-1112 TVDEHSVAQLL
+1112 TMTLDEPSIGRLL
-1123 DDIVD
+1123 DDITD
-1128 RIHRQHDTVGIF
+1128 RIHRQHDTIGIY
-1140 FTVSES
+1140 FTVSEG
-1146 CVEIAEQMAPS
+1146 CVEVANRIAQSENPTPCLAAPS
-1157 QTLRTPSVEE
+1157 VDE
-1167 LQEGLQRQRIR
+1167 LKEGLQRQRIR
-1178 NVVNARKYEKLV
+1178 NVVAARKYEKLV

-1197 EDRELPWKFE
+1197 EDSNLPWKFE
-1207 HTAADLLSLLLR
+1207 HMATDLLSLQLR
-1219 DDHPLPPDAV
+1219 EDHPLPPDAV
-1229 LYFTQSLIHDSI
+1229 LFFTQSLIHDSI
-1241 TIRTVAI
+1241 SIRKVAI
-1248 SATAGILKQLKR
+1248 SALAGVLKQLKR
-1260 PRKKIAVK
+1260 PIKKEAVK
-1268 PSDVSGVLDPEGVW
+1268 PSDISGVEDPEGVC
-1282 AGDRQANRWLQY
+1282 AGDREANRWLQY
-1294 RSAELPL
+1294 DSNNLPV
-1301 SEGAWDSQLHVEKTH
+1301 SEEQWDSQHFVEKTH
-1316 VGYYSWPREMMI
+1316 LGYYSWPREMMI
-1328 YDPQKLKDDLPY
+1328 YAASEKSKDDLQY
-1340 EEMSEAEKIIFEYFS
+1340 EEMSEGEKIIFEYFS
-1355 DPEFIE
+1355 DPEFID
-1361 QLMEFLSLEERKG
+1361 QLIEFLSLEDRKG

-1393 GDIFLPLL
+1393 GDVFLPLL

-1409 ADPHESS
+1409 GDPHESS
-1416 QRCVCEIA
+1416 QRCVCEIT
-1424 AGLIRGSKLWSFSKV
+1424 AGLIRGSKLWSFSQV
-1439 DKLWRVLC
+1439 DRLWKLLC
-1447 PLIRMALSNVT
+1447 PLIRTALTNIT
-1458 VETYTDWGTCVAT
+1458 VETYTDWGTCIAT
-1471 ACEGRDPRKLH
+1471 ACEGRDPRRLH

-1487 LMETPLVGEGSSF
+1487 LMESPLSGEGGSF

-1551 YIFMMDVALP
+1551 YIFMIDVALP
-1561 HTQSTSSP
+1561 HTAPTSSP
-1569 HVADFVTRVLERLK
+1569 HVAEFVTRVLERLK
-1583 PLTSEAEIHNHVH
+1583 PLTSEPEIHNHVH
-1596 EENAPETTDERTQAV
+1596 EENTQETDERTQAV

-1616 VLKWLL
+1616 VLKWLM

-1632 VTQQL
+1632 VQLQL

-1666 SLMSQGVLYPQHIP
+1666 SLMSQGLLYPEHIP

-1686 EEMAGSKSWHA
+1686 EEMAGSRSWHA
-1697 RYSVL
+1697 RFSVL
-1702 TYLQITVFSNL
+1702 TYLQIMVFYNL
-1713 FTLLSV
+1713 FTLLSA
-1719 PVEVQRVRKLVMR
+1719 PAEVLCIRELVMQ

-1754 CHFFP
+1754 CQFFP
-1759 LDRSLQTQLQTLS
+1759 LDSSLQTQLQTLS
-1772 HTLLTKARGELAS
+1772 QTPLPKARGELSS

-1803 SSPYDVPTWMPQ
+1803 SSPYDVPDWMPQ

-1848 WQAHRQRFT
+1848 WQEHRQCFT

>member
-1 MRLTVLYEPALL
+1 
-13 NSISRDTLFPRSPAF
+13 
-28 RPVWL
+28 
-33 PGLSR
+33 
-38 PGSQSTSMTAHGAL
+38 MTADG
-52 LSTSLPDKH
+52 
-61 SDMTAGAGLSADPS
+61 DMAGF
-75 VPVPQRELV
+75 VPQKEIV
-84 YNGLLPYAERLDR
+84 YNGLLPYSDRLDR
-97 EASELLADIKANLS
+97 EATELLAEIKANLS

-117 ELWPGVV
+117 ELWPGVA
-124 FWCRK
+124 FWCKK

-139 RFSKDDHV
+139 RFSKEDHI
-147 LFAKL
+147 LFIKL

-159 PGLEPHMMQNYAR
+159 PDLEPHMMQSYAR

-184 SREDLQLPW
+184 SRDDLQLPW
-193 RPLHQLYEKVV
+193 RPLYDLYERVV
-204 HSKTEHLGLVWFP
+204 YSKTEHLGLIWFP
-217 NSVDHI
+217 
-223 MKALVKSCRPYFPA
+223 KYFPA

-251 CVFDTVMQK
+251 CVFDVVMQK
-260 AIGTMEL
+260 AISNMEL

-274 PEEHDQGFRLWFDEL
+274 PEEHSQAFQLWFDEL
-289 MDLWLSVQNQ
+289 MSLWTSVQNQ

-321 DWTSYVPTI
+321 DWTPYIPTI

-345 HMVALRYLTN
+345 QMVAPRYLTN

-370 GGPGNPAQKQL
+370 GGPGNPAQKEL

-415 VRRAH
+415 VRRVH
-420 RERHAVPSWITAVP
+420 RERHAAPSWIMLVP
-434 ESQRLTDEDLREFTR
+434 ECQRLTDTDLQEFTR
-449 SLTGA
+449 SLIGA
-454 ALLAMFSKNGS
+454 ALLAMFSKTGS
-465 TDAAFALQNLAL
+465 TDAAYALQNLAL
-477 LTPQLTIPPVL
+477 LTPELAIPPVL

-519 APGGRYPRGRAHVL
+519 SPNNHYPEGRAHVL

-557 ITTFTTLVPLVDC
+557 IATFTTLVPLVDC
-570 SSAPSRRDD
+570 SSAPSRHSD
-579 LSEMEKELC
+579 LTEVQTVCLLYVCVCLC
-588 FASAEFE
+588 SC
-595 DFVLQFL
+595 
-602 DRCFAVIESSTL
+602 RCFALIDSSTL
-614 EQTRDDTETDTQTQ
+614 EQTRDEMETDTQTH

-639 TVSTVLTQCATHIYM
+639 TVNTILTQCSTEIYKVM
-654 VALQKVYNF
+654 ALQKVYNF

-684 AAKCHPAESLR
+684 AAKVCMCLYQI
-695 LFVPH
+695 
-700 CCSLI
+700 LI
-705 FQITENEDLQSE
+705 HDTTLSYEELPGED
-717 EELDKELLWN
+717 ELDKELLWN

-738 GEQLLR
+738 GEQLLK
-744 YGGEVERVLS
+744 YQGDLERILCV
-754 TCVRLRCKRAYAL
+754 CVRLRCKRAYTL
-767 AAGLLEHT
+767 ACNLLEHT

-790 AGGFCHDLPVR
+790 SGGFDTDLPIR
-801 DWGRP
+801 DWGRA
-806 GDIAALG
+806 GDVAALG
-813 LCWHVPSPEEEN
+813 MCWHVPSQEEEN

-831 SRLLKPELER
+831 SRLLHPELQR
-841 IGGHVSGDQPMS
+841 IKGHVSGDQPMS
-853 REELLQSLAIMH
+853 RCELLQSLAIVQ
-865 HCLLGAGSLL
+865 HCLLGAGSML
-875 PPLDGPHV
+875 PPLDGPHAAHPAFCV
-883 ADLVPSMV
+883 HTGRLCVSSPPD
-891 NLGEFKLHIGV
+891 
-902 EYDNSRENYRESI
+902 DSRENYRESI
-915 CRTMRLLLH
+915 CQTMRLLLH
-924 HILEHTEDDTKSLFV
+924 HILEHSEDDTKSLFV

-944 SDLLFFRGTHKK
+944 SDLMFFRGTHKK

-974 RLYGKKQH
+974 RLHGKKQH

-989 RVLLQHEMRKLVL
+989 RVLLQHEMRKLVVD
-1002 EGREYKEVHQ
+1002 GSEYKVVHQ
-1012 ELLCDLLLL
+1012 ELLCNLLLL

-1035 VLTTALATYSF
+1035 VLTAALGTYSF

-1051 IPRIV
+1051 IPRIL
-1056 QLISPQH
+1056 QLLSPQH
-1063 TAGTQQQFKGALYCL
+1063 NGTQQQFKGALYCL
-1078 QAAHSGVCLASLRD
+1078 LALHGGISLPSARD
-1092 WDCVGAVWP
+1092 WDCVGEVWL
-1101 ALVRGGLSPAA
+1101 ALVRCGLLPTMTLEEASIGR
-1112 TVDEHSVAQLL
+1112 LL
-1123 DDIVD
+1123 DDITD
-1128 RIHRQHDTVGIF
+1128 RIHRQHDTIGIY
-1140 FTVSES
+1140 FTVSS
-1146 CVEIAEQMAPS
+1146 VFIANLIAHSENP
-1157 QTLRTPSVEE
+1157 TPCLEPPSVEE
-1167 LQEGLQRQRIR
+1167 LKEGLQRQRIK
-1178 NVVNARKYEKLV
+1178 NVVAARKYEKLV

-1197 EDRELPWKFE
+1197 EDRDLPWKFE
-1207 HTAADLLSLLLR
+1207 HMATDLLSLQLR

-1229 LYFTQSLIHDSI
+1229 LFFTQGLIHDSI
-1241 TIRTVAI
+1241 SIRKVAI
-1248 SATAGILKQLKR
+1248 SAMAGVLKQLKR
-1260 PRKKIAVK
+1260 PRKKVAVK
-1268 PSDVSGVLDPEGVW
+1268 PSDIKDLEGVC
-1282 AGDRQANRWLQY
+1282 GDREGNRWLQY
-1294 RSAELPL
+1294 DSNNLPL
-1301 SEGAWDSQLHVEKTH
+1301 SEEQWDTQLYVEKTH
-1316 VGYYSWPREMMI
+1316 WGYYTWPREMMI
-1328 YDPQKLKDDLPY
+1328 HAASEKPKDDLTY
-1340 EEMSEAEKIIFEYFS
+1340 EEMSEGEKIIFEYFS
-1355 DPEFIE
+1355 DPEFID
-1361 QLMEFLSLEERKG
+1361 QLIGFLSLEDRKG

-1385 FKGLFRNY
+1385 FKGLFCNY
-1393 GDIFLPLL
+1393 GDVFLPLL

-1409 ADPHESS
+1409 SDPHESS
-1416 QRCVCEIA
+1416 QRCVCEIT

-1439 DKLWRVLC
+1439 DRLWKLLC
-1447 PLIRMALSNVT
+1447 PLIRTALTNIT
-1458 VETYTDWGTCVAT
+1458 VETYTDWGTCIAT

-1482 WLLEL
+1482 WLFEL
-1487 LMETPLVGEGSSF
+1487 LMESPLSGEGGSF

-1536 QVYKNVRERIGSVLT
+1536 HVYKNVRERIGSVLT
-1551 YIFMMDVALP
+1551 YIFMIDVALP
-1561 HTQSTSSP
+1561 NTRPTSSP
-1569 HVADFVTRVLERLK
+1569 HVAEFVPRVLERLK
-1583 PLTSEAEIHNHVH
+1583 PLTSEPEIHNHVH
-1596 EENAPETTDERTQAV
+1596 EENTQETDERTQAV

-1616 VLKWLL
+1616 VLKWLM

-1632 VTQQL
+1632 VQQQL

-1666 SLMSQGVLYPQHIP
+1666 SLMSQGLLYPEHIP

-1686 EEMAGSKSWHA
+1686 EEMASSRSWHA
-1697 RYSVL
+1697 RFSVL
-1702 TYLQITVFSNL
+1702 TYLQIMVFYNL

-1719 PVEVQRVRKLVMR
+1719 PAEVFRIRKLVMQ

-1754 CHFFP
+1754 CQFFP
-1759 LDRSLQTQLQTLS
+1759 LDSSLQTQLQTLS
-1772 HTLLTKARGELAS
+1772 QTLLPKARGELAS

-1803 SSPYDVPTWMPQ
+1803 SSPYDVQDWMPQ

-1848 WQAHRQRFT
+1848 WQEHRQCFT

>member
-1 MRLTVLYEPALL
+1 MTVDGDMA
-13 NSISRDTLFPRSPAF
+13 AF
-28 RPVWL
+28 
-33 PGLSR
+33 
-38 PGSQSTSMTAHGAL
+38 
-52 LSTSLPDKH
+52 
-61 SDMTAGAGLSADPS
+61 
-75 VPVPQRELV
+75 VPQKEIV
-84 YNGLLPYAERLDR
+84 YNGLLPYSERLDR
-97 EASELLADIKANLS
+97 EATELLAEIKGNLC

-117 ELWPGVV
+117 ELWPGVA
-124 FWCRK
+124 FWSRK

-139 RFSKDDHV
+139 RFSKEDHV
-147 LFAKL
+147 LFIKL

-159 PGLEPHMMQNYAR
+159 PSLEPHMMQGYAR

-184 SREDLQLPW
+184 SRDDLQLPW
-193 RPLHQLYEKVV
+193 RPLYDLYERVAY
-204 HSKTEHLGLVWFP
+204 SKTEHLGLIWFP
-217 NSVDHI
+217 KYVMPAHALTHLLSLLVCSSVDHI
-223 MKALVKSCRPYFPA
+223 LKALIKSCRLYFPA
-237 SSTKEMLDEWRPLL
+237 SSTKEMLAEWRPLL
-251 CVFDTVMQK
+251 CVFDVAMQK
-260 AIGTMEL
+260 AISNMEL

-274 PEEHDQGFRLWFDEL
+274 PEEHSRGFQLWFEEF
-289 MDLWLSVQNQ
+289 MNLWVSVQNQ

-321 DWTSYVPTI
+321 DWTPYIPTI

-345 HMVALRYLTN
+345 QMVSPRYLTN

-370 GGPGNPAQKQL
+370 GGPGNPGQKEL

-398 RWQSRLMRLL
+398 RWQSKLMRLL

-415 VRRAH
+415 VRRVH
-420 RERHAVPSWITAVP
+420 RERHAAPSWIALVP
-434 ESQRLTDEDLREFTR
+434 EGQKLTDADLQEFTR

-454 ALLAMFSKNGS
+454 ALLAMFSKTGC
-465 TDAAFALQNLAL
+465 TDAAYALQNLAL
-477 LTPQLTIPPVL
+477 LTPELAIPPVL

-493 AMETLT
+493 AMQTLT

-519 APGGRYPRGRAHVL
+519 SPNNHYPEGRAHVL
-533 PLLMGSLPGVDPND
+533 PLLMGALPGVDPND

-570 SSAPSRRDD
+570 SSAPSQHDD
-579 LSEMEKELC
+579 LTEVLC
-588 FASAEFE
+588 
-595 DFVLQFL
+595 VCVCLC
-602 DRCFAVIESSTL
+602 RCFALIDSSTL
-614 EQTRDDTETDTQTQ
+614 EQTRDEMETDTQTH

-639 TVSTVLTQCATHIYM
+639 TVSTILTQCSIQIYK
-654 VALQKVYNF
+654 VALHKVFSF

-700 CCSLI
+700 CCSVILH
-705 FQITENEDLQSE
+705 ITDNEEQQSE
-717 EELDKELLWN
+717 DELDKELLWN

-738 GEQLLR
+738 GEQLLKYR
-744 YGGEVERVLS
+744 GDLERILCV
-754 TCVRLRCKRAYAL
+754 CVRLRCKRAYTL
-767 AAGLLEHT
+767 ACSLLEHT

-790 AGGFCHDLPVR
+790 SGGFDTDLPIR
-801 DWGRP
+801 DWGRA
-806 GDIAALG
+806 GCVAALG
-813 LCWHVPSPEEEN
+813 VCWHVPGQEEED
-825 FVFQLL
+825 FIFQLL
-831 SRLLKPELER
+831 SLLLQPELRR
-841 IGGHVSGDQPMS
+841 IKGHVSGDQPMS
-853 REELLQSLAIMH
+853 RCAVLHQSLAIVQ
-865 HCLLGAGSLL
+865 HCLLGAGSML

-883 ADLVPSMV
+883 SDLVHSMV
-891 NLGEFKLHIGV
+891 DLGEMKLHVGV
-902 EYDNSRENYRESI
+902 NYDDSRENYRQSI
-915 CRTMRLLLH
+915 CQTMRLLLH
-924 HILEHTEDDTKSLFV
+924 HILEHSEDDTKSLFV

-944 SDLLFFRGTHKK
+944 SDLMFFRGTHKK
-956 EFDSRWKSFT
+956 DFDSRWKSFT

-974 RLYGKKQH
+974 RLLGKKQH

-989 RVLLQHEMRKLVL
+989 RVLLQHEMRKLVV
-1002 EGREYKEVHQ
+1002 EGSEYKVVHQ

-1026 SQVRSRAQN
+1026 SQVRSKAQN
-1035 VLTTALATYSF
+1035 VLMTAMGTYSF

-1051 IPRIV
+1051 IPRIL
-1056 QLISPQH
+1056 QFISPQH
-1063 TAGTQQQFKGALYCL
+1063 TAGTEQQFKGALYCL
-1078 QAAHSGVCLASLRD
+1078 LGAHSGVCLASAWD
-1092 WDCVGAVWP
+1092 WDCVGEVWP
-1101 ALVRGGLSPAA
+1101 ALVRCGLSPSM
-1112 TVDEHSVAQLL
+1112 TLEKPSIGHLL
-1123 DDIVD
+1123 DEVTD
-1128 RIHRQHDTVGIF
+1128 RIHRQHDTIGIYF
-1140 FTVSES
+1140 IVSEG
-1146 CVEIAEQMAPS
+1146 CVEIANEIAKSENPS
-1157 QTLRTPSVEE
+1157 PCLEMPSVDE
-1167 LQEGLQRQRIR
+1167 LKEGVQRQ
-1178 NVVNARKYEKLV
+1178 KYEKLV

-1197 EDRELPWKFE
+1197 EDRDLPWKFE
-1207 HTAADLLSLLLR
+1207 HMAADLLSLQLR
-1219 DDHPLPPDAV
+1219 EDHPLPPDAV
-1229 LYFTQSLIHDSI
+1229 LYFTQGLVHDSI
-1241 TIRTVAI
+1241 SIRKVCLRARLYACVSRCLCGVPI
-1248 SATAGILKQLKR
+1248 SGIE
-1260 PRKKIAVK
+1260 
-1268 PSDVSGVLDPEGVW
+1268 DPVGLCVGDHEG
-1282 AGDRQANRWLQY
+1282 NCWLQY
-1294 RSAELPL
+1294 DSNNLPL
-1301 SEGAWDSQLHVEKTH
+1301 TEEQWDSQHFVEKTH
-1316 VGYYSWPREMMI
+1316 WGYYSWPREMMI
-1328 YDPQKLKDDLPY
+1328 YAASEKPKDDLTY
-1340 EEMSEAEKIIFEYFS
+1340 EEMSESEKIIFEYFS
-1355 DPEFIE
+1355 DPEFID
-1361 QLMEFLSLEERKG
+1361 QLMEFLSLEDRKG

-1393 GDIFLPLL
+1393 GDVFLPLL

-1409 ADPHESS
+1409 GDPHESS
-1416 QRCVCEIA
+1416 QRCVCEIT
-1424 AGLIRGSKLWSFSKV
+1424 AGLIRGSKLWSFGKV
-1439 DKLWRVLC
+1439 DQLWQLLC
-1447 PLIRMALSNVT
+1447 PLIRTALTNIT
-1458 VETYTDWGTCVAT
+1458 VETYTDWGTCIAT

-1482 WLLEL
+1482 WLFEL
-1487 LMETPLVGEGSSF
+1487 LMESPLSGEGGSF

-1551 YIFMMDVALP
+1551 YIFMIDVALP
-1561 HTQSTSSP
+1561 HTRPTSSP
-1569 HVADFVTRVLERLK
+1569 HVAEFVTRVLERLK
-1583 PLTSEAEIHNHVH
+1583 PLTSELEIHNHVH
-1596 EENAPETTDERTQAV
+1596 EENTQETDERTQAV

-1616 VLKWLL
+1616 VLKWLM

-1632 VTQQL
+1632 VQQQL

-1666 SLMSQGVLYPQHIP
+1666 SLMSQGLLYPEHIP

-1686 EEMAGSKSWHA
+1686 EEMAASRSWHA
-1697 RYSVL
+1697 RFSVL
-1702 TYLQITVFSNL
+1702 TYLQIMVFYNL

-1719 PVEVQRVRKLVMR
+1719 PAEVLRIRTLVMQ
-1732 LLLDEQLEVRDMAGT
+1732 LLLDEQLEVRDMACT

-1754 CHFFP
+1754 CQFFP
-1759 LDRSLQTQLQTLS
+1759 LDSSLQTQLQTLS
-1772 HTLLTKARGELAS
+1772 QTCLPKARGELAS

-1792 AGVLGLSACIL
+1792 AGVLGLGACIL
-1803 SSPYDVPTWMPQ
+1803 SSPYDVPDWMPQ

-1848 WQAHRQRFT
+1848 WQEHRQSFT

>member
-1 MRLTVLYEPALL
+1 MTVDGDMA
-13 NSISRDTLFPRSPAF
+13 AF
-28 RPVWL
+28 
-33 PGLSR
+33 
-38 PGSQSTSMTAHGAL
+38 
-52 LSTSLPDKH
+52 
-61 SDMTAGAGLSADPS
+61 
-75 VPVPQRELV
+75 VPQKEIV
-84 YNGLLPYAERLDR
+84 YNGLLPYSDRLDQ
-97 EASELLADIKANLS
+97 EAAELLAEIKANLS

-117 ELWPGVV
+117 ELWPGVT

-139 RFSKDDHV
+139 RFSKEDHI
-147 LFAKL
+147 LFIKL
-152 LYELVTL
+152 LYELVVM
-159 PGLEPHMMQNYAR
+159 PNLEPHMMQSFAR
-172 LLIQLLKKKELL
+172 LLIHLLKKKELL
-184 SREDLQLPW
+184 SRDDLQLSW
-193 RPLHQLYEKVV
+193 RPLYNLYERVV
-204 HSKTEHLGLVWFP
+204 YSKTEHLGLIWFP
-217 NSVDHI
+217 NSVDHTL
-223 MKALVKSCRPYFPA
+223 KALIKSCRLYFPA
-237 SSTKEMLDEWRPLL
+237 SSTREMLDEWRPLL
-251 CVFDTVMQK
+251 CVFDVVMQK
-260 AIGTMEL
+260 AVSNMEL

-274 PEEHDQGFRLWFDEL
+274 PQEHSQGFQLWFDEL
-289 MDLWLSVQNQ
+289 MNLWMSVQNQ

-321 DWTSYVPTI
+321 DWTPYIPTI

-345 HMVALRYLTN
+345 QMVAPRYLTN

-370 GGPGNPAQKQL
+370 GGPGNPAQKEL

-415 VRRAH
+415 VCRVH
-420 RERHAVPSWITAVP
+420 RERHAAPSWIPLVP
-434 ESQRLTDEDLREFTR
+434 ECQRLTDADLQEFTR
-449 SLTGA
+449 SLIGA
-454 ALLAMFSKNGS
+454 ALLAMFSKTGS
-465 TDAAFALQNLAL
+465 TDAAYALQNLAL
-477 LTPQLTIPPVL
+477 LTPELAIPPVL

-519 APGGRYPRGRAHVL
+519 SPNNHYPEGRAHVL
-533 PLLMGSLPGVDPND
+533 PLLMGSLPGVDTND

-557 ITTFTTLVPLVDC
+557 IATFTTLVPLVDC
-570 SSAPSRRDD
+570 SSAPSQHSD
-579 LSEMEKELC
+579 LTETEKDLC

-602 DRCFAVIESSTL
+602 DRCFVLIDSSTL
-614 EQTRDDTETDTQTQ
+614 EQTRDETETDTQTH

-639 TVSTVLTQCATHIYM
+639 TVSTILTQCSMEIYK

-684 AAKCHPAESLR
+684 TAKCHPADSLR

-700 CCSLI
+700 CCSII
-705 FQITENEDLQSE
+705 FRITDNELQSE
-717 EELDKELLWN
+717 DDLDKELLWN

-738 GEQLLR
+738 GEQLLK
-744 YGGEVERVLS
+744 YQGDLERILCV
-754 TCVRLRCKRAYAL
+754 CVRLRCKRAYTL
-767 AAGLLEHT
+767 ACSLLEHT

-790 AGGFCHDLPVR
+790 SGGFDTDLPIR
-801 DWGRP
+801 DWGRA
-806 GDIAALG
+806 GDVAALAV
-813 LCWHVPSPEEEN
+813 CWHVPSMEEEN

-831 SRLLKPELER
+831 SRLLHPELER
-841 IGGHVSGDQPMS
+841 IKDHISGDQPMS
-853 REELLQSLAIMH
+853 REELLQSLAIVQ
-865 HCLLGAGSLL
+865 HCLLGAGSML

-883 ADLVPSMV
+883 SDLVSSMV
-891 NLGEFKLHIGV
+891 NLGEIKLHIGV
-902 EYDNSRENYRESI
+902 DYNDARENYRESI
-915 CRTMRLLLH
+915 CQTMRLLLH
-924 HILEHTEDDTKSLFV
+924 HILEHSEDDTKSLFV

-944 SDLLFFRGTHKK
+944 SDLMFFRGTHKK

-974 RLYGKKQH
+974 RLHGKKQH

-989 RVLLQHEMRKLVL
+989 RVLLQHEMRKLVV
-1002 EGREYKEVHQ
+1002 EGSEYKVVHQ

-1035 VLTTALATYSF
+1035 VLTTALGTYSF
-1046 SYRDL
+1046 SYRDI
-1051 IPRIV
+1051 IPRV
-1056 QLISPQH
+1056 LQLLSPQH
-1063 TAGTQQQFKGALYCL
+1063 ATGKQLQFKGALYCL
-1078 QAAHSGVCLASLRD
+1078 LSVHSGACPAIMRD
-1092 WDCVGAVWP
+1092 WDCVGEVWP
-1101 ALVRGGLSPAA
+1101 ALVRCGLSPSM
-1112 TVDEHSVAQLL
+1112 TLEKPSIGQLL
-1123 DDIVD
+1123 DDITD
-1128 RIHRQHDTVGIF
+1128 RIHRQHDTIGIYF
-1140 FTVSES
+1140 AVSER
-1146 CVEIAEQMAPS
+1146 CVEIAS
-1157 QTLRTPSVEE
+1157 QITQSENLESLSSEE
-1167 LQEGLQRQRIR
+1167 LKEGLQRQRVR

-1197 EDRELPWKFE
+1197 EDRDLPWKFE
-1207 HTAADLLSLLLR
+1207 HMAADLLSLLLR
-1219 DDHPLPPDAV
+1219 EDHPLPPDAV

-1241 TIRTVAI
+1241 SIRKVAI
-1248 SATAGILKQLKR
+1248 SAMAGILKQLKR
-1260 PRKKIAVK
+1260 PRQKVAVK
-1268 PSDVSGVLDPEGVW
+1268 PSEISGIEDPEGMCV
-1282 AGDRQANRWLQY
+1282 GDRAGNQWLQY
-1294 RSAELPL
+1294 VSNSLPV
-1301 SEGAWDSQLHVEKTH
+1301 SQEQWDSQQYVEKTH
-1316 VGYYSWPREMMI
+1316 WGYYSWPREMMI
-1328 YDPQKLKDDLPY
+1328 YAASEKPTDDLLY
-1340 EEMSEAEKIIFEYFS
+1340 EEMSEGEKIIFEYFS
-1355 DPEFIE
+1355 DPEFID
-1361 QLMEFLSLEERKG
+1361 QLVAFLSLEDRKG
-1374 KDSFNPRRFCL
+1374 KDSFNPQHFCL

-1393 GDIFLPLL
+1393 GDVFLPLL
-1401 WPHLEQLA
+1401 WPHLVQLA
-1409 ADPHESS
+1409 SDPHESS
-1416 QRCVCEIA
+1416 QRCVCEIT
-1424 AGLIRGSKLWSFSKV
+1424 AGLIRGSKLWSFNKV
-1439 DKLWRVLC
+1439 DRLWQLLC
-1447 PLIRMALSNVT
+1447 PLIRTALTNIT
-1458 VETYTDWGTCVAT
+1458 VETYTDWGTCIAT

-1482 WLLEL
+1482 WLFEL
-1487 LMETPLVGEGSSF
+1487 LMESPLSGEGGSF

-1513 AQQQWRVSE
+1513 VQQQWRVSE

-1551 YIFMMDVALP
+1551 YIFMIDVALP
-1561 HTQSTSSP
+1561 HTQPTSSP
-1569 HVADFVTRVLERLK
+1569 HVAEFVTRVLERLR
-1583 PLTSEAEIHNHVH
+1583 PLTSKPEIHNHVH
-1596 EENAPETTDERTQAV
+1596 EENTQETDECTQAV

-1616 VLKWLL
+1616 VLKWLM

-1632 VTQQL
+1632 VQQQL

-1666 SLMSQGVLYPQHIP
+1666 SLMSQGLLYPEHIP
-1680 LVLAAL
+1680 LILAAL
-1686 EEMAGSKSWHA
+1686 EEMAGSRLWHA
-1697 RYSVL
+1697 RFSVL
-1702 TYLQITVFSNL
+1702 TYLQIMVFYNL

-1719 PVEVQRVRKLVMR
+1719 PAEVLRLRKLVMQ

-1754 CHFFP
+1754 CQFFP
-1759 LDRSLQTQLQTLS
+1759 LDSSLQTWLQTLS
-1772 HTLLTKARGELAS
+1772 QTRLPKARGELAS

-1803 SSPYDVPTWMPQ
+1803 SSPYDVPDWMPQ

-1848 WQAHRQRFT
+1848 WQEHRQCFT

>member
-1 MRLTVLYEPALL
+1 MIVDGDMA
-13 NSISRDTLFPRSPAF
+13 TL
-28 RPVWL
+28 
-33 PGLSR
+33 
-38 PGSQSTSMTAHGAL
+38 
-52 LSTSLPDKH
+52 
-61 SDMTAGAGLSADPS
+61 
-75 VPVPQRELV
+75 VPQKEII
-84 YNGLLPYAERLDR
+84 YNSMLPYSDRLDR
-97 EASELLADIKANLS
+97 EATELLAEIKANLC

-117 ELWPGVV
+117 ELWPGVA
-124 FWCRK
+124 FWSRK

-139 RFSKDDHV
+139 RFSKEDHI
-147 LFAKL
+147 LFIKL

-159 PGLEPHMMQNYAR
+159 PDLEPYMMQSYAR

-184 SREDLQLPW
+184 SRDDLQLPW
-193 RPLHQLYEKVV
+193 RPLYDLYERVV
-204 HSKTEHLGLVWFP
+204 YSKTEHLGLIWFP

-223 MKALVKSCRPYFPA
+223 LKALIKSCRLYFPA

-251 CVFDTVMQK
+251 CVFDSAMQK
-260 AIGTMEL
+260 AISNMEL

-274 PEEHDQGFRLWFDEL
+274 LEEHCQGFQLWFDEL
-289 MDLWLSVQNQ
+289 MNLWVSVQNQ

-321 DWTSYVPTI
+321 DWTPYIPTI
-330 FTRILRSLNLPVGVS
+330 FTRILRSLNLPVGVNQ
-345 HMVALRYLTN
+345 MVAPRYLTN

-370 GGPGNPAQKQL
+370 GGPENPAQKEL

-398 RWQSRLMRLL
+398 RWQARLMRLL

-415 VRRAH
+415 VRRVH
-420 RERHAVPSWITAVP
+420 RERHATPSWITLVP
-434 ESQRLTDEDLREFTR
+434 ECQRLTDEDLQEFTR
-449 SLTGA
+449 SLMGA
-454 ALLAMFSKNGS
+454 TLLAMFSKTGS
-465 TDAAFALQNLAL
+465 TDAAYALQNLAL
-477 LTPQLTIPPVL
+477 LTPELAIPPVL

-519 APGGRYPRGRAHVL
+519 SPNNHYPEGRAHVL

-570 SSAPSRRDD
+570 SSAPSQHPD
-579 LSEMEKELC
+579 LTEIEKDLC

-602 DRCFAVIESSTL
+602 DRCFALIDSSTL
-614 EQTRDDTETDTQTQ
+614 EQTRDETETDTQTH

-639 TVSTVLTQCATHIYM
+639 TVSTILTQCSKEIYK

-700 CCSLI
+700 CCSVI
-705 FQITENEDLQSE
+705 FHITDNEELQSE
-717 EELDKELLWN
+717 DELDKELLWN

-738 GEQLLR
+738 GEQLLK
-744 YGGEVERVLS
+744 YQGDLERILCV
-754 TCVRLRCKRAYAL
+754 CVRLRCKPAYTL
-767 AAGLLEHT
+767 ACSLLEHT

-790 AGGFCHDLPVR
+790 SGGFDSDLPIR
-801 DWGRP
+801 DWGRA
-806 GDIAALG
+806 GDVADLG
-813 LCWHVPSPEEEN
+813 VCWHVPSQEEEK

-831 SRLLKPELER
+831 SRLLHPELQR
-841 IGGHVSGDQPMS
+841 IKGHVSGDQPMS
-853 REELLQSLAIMH
+853 REELLQSLAIVQ
-865 HCLLGAGSLL
+865 HCLLGAGSML

-883 ADLVPSMV
+883 SDLVPSMV
-891 NLGEFKLHIGV
+891 NLGEIKLHIGV
-902 EYDNSRENYRESI
+902 DYDDSQENYRESI
-915 CRTMRLLLH
+915 CQTMRLLLH
-924 HILEHTEDDTKSLFV
+924 HILKHSEDDTKSLFV

-944 SDLLFFRGTHKK
+944 SDLMFFRGTHKK

-974 RLYGKKQH
+974 RLHGNKQH

-989 RVLLQHEMRKLVL
+989 RVLLQHEMRKLVV
-1002 EGREYKEVHQ
+1002 EGSEYKVVHQ
-1012 ELLCDLLLL
+1012 ELICDLLLL

-1035 VLTTALATYSF
+1035 VLITATGTYSF

-1051 IPRIV
+1051 IPRI
-1056 QLISPQH
+1056 LELLSPQH
-1063 TAGTQQQFKGALYCL
+1063 TTGTQQQFKGGLYCL
-1078 QAAHSGVCLASLRD
+1078 LGVYSGVCQAGVRD
-1092 WDCVGAVWP
+1092 WDCVGEMWP
-1101 ALVRGGLSPAA
+1101 ALVHCGLSPSM
-1112 TVDEHSVAQLL
+1112 TLEKPSIGQLL
-1123 DDIVD
+1123 DDITD
-1128 RIHRQHDTVGIF
+1128 RIHRQHDTIGIH
-1140 FTVSES
+1140 FTVSERCAETANQIARS
-1146 CVEIAEQMAPS
+1146 ENPTPSLEI
-1157 QTLRTPSVEE
+1157 PSVEE
-1167 LQEGLQRQRIR
+1167 MKEGLQRQRIR
-1178 NVVNARKYEKLV
+1178 NVVAARKYEKLV

-1197 EDRELPWKFE
+1197 EDRDLPWKFE
-1207 HTAADLLSLLLR
+1207 HMATDLLCLLLR
-1219 DDHPLPPDAV
+1219 EDHPLPPDAV
-1229 LYFTQSLIHDSI
+1229 LYFTQSLVHDSI
-1241 TIRTVAI
+1241 SIRKVAI
-1248 SATAGILKQLKR
+1248 SAVAGILKQLKR
-1260 PRKKIAVK
+1260 PTNKVSMK
-1268 PSDVSGVLDPEGVW
+1268 PSVISGIEEPEGVCV
-1282 AGDRQANRWLQY
+1282 GDREGNRWLQY
-1294 RSAELPL
+1294 DSNNLPL
-1301 SEGAWDSQLHVEKTH
+1301 SEEQWESQQYVEKTH
-1316 VGYYSWPREMMI
+1316 WGYYSWPREMMI
-1328 YDPQKLKDDLPY
+1328 YAASEKPNDDLPY
-1340 EEMSEAEKIIFEYFS
+1340 EEMSEGEKIIFEYFS
-1355 DPEFIE
+1355 DPEFID
-1361 QLMEFLSLEERKG
+1361 QLIEFLSLEDRKG

-1393 GDIFLPLL
+1393 GDTFLPLL

-1409 ADPHESS
+1409 SDPHESS
-1416 QRCVCEIA
+1416 QRCVCEIT

-1439 DKLWRVLC
+1439 ERLWQLLC
-1447 PLIRMALSNVT
+1447 PLIRTALTNIT
-1458 VETYTDWGTCVAT
+1458 VETYTDWGTCIAT

-1482 WLLEL
+1482 WLFEL
-1487 LMETPLVGEGSSF
+1487 LMESPLSGEGGSF

-1551 YIFMMDVALP
+1551 YIFMIDVALP
-1561 HTQSTSSP
+1561 NTQPTSSP
-1569 HVADFVTRVLERLK
+1569 HVAEFITRILERLK
-1583 PLTSEAEIHNHVH
+1583 PLTSEPEIHNHVH
-1596 EENAPETTDERTQAV
+1596 EENTQETDERTQAV

-1616 VLKWLL
+1616 VLKWLM

-1632 VTQQL
+1632 VEKQL

-1666 SLMSQGVLYPQHIP
+1666 SLMSQGLLYPEHIP
-1680 LVLAAL
+1680 QVVAAL
-1686 EEMAGSKSWHA
+1686 KEMAGSRSWHA
-1697 RYSVL
+1697 RFSVL
-1702 TYLQITVFSNL
+1702 TYLQIMVFYNL
-1713 FTLLSV
+1713 FTLLSL
-1719 PVEVQRVRKLVMR
+1719 PAEVLRIRKLVMQ
-1732 LLLDEQLEVRDMAGT
+1732 LLLDEQLEVRDMACT

-1754 CHFFP
+1754 CQFFP
-1759 LDRSLQTQLQTLS
+1759 LDSSLQTQLQTLS
-1772 HTLLTKARGELAS
+1772 QTPLPKARGELAS

-1803 SSPYDVPTWMPQ
+1803 SSPYDVPDWMPQ
-1815 ILMDLSDHL
+1815 ILMDMSDHL

-1848 WQAHRQRFT
+1848 WQEHRQCFT

>member
-1 MRLTVLYEPALL
+1 TPCRASRAQGRPPLALG
-13 NSISRDTLFPRSPAF
+13 RSVGF
-28 RPVWL
+28 I
-33 PGLSR
+33 
-38 PGSQSTSMTAHGAL
+38 
-52 LSTSLPDKH
+52 
-61 SDMTAGAGLSADPS
+61 
-75 VPVPQRELV
+75 PQKEIV
-84 YNGLLPYAERLDR
+84 YNGLLPYSDRLDR
-97 EASELLADIKANLS
+97 EATELLAEIKANLC

-117 ELWPGVV
+117 ELWPGVA
-124 FWCRK
+124 FWSRK

-139 RFSKDDHV
+139 RFSKEDHV
-147 LFAKL
+147 LFIKL

-159 PGLEPHMMQNYAR
+159 PDLEPHMMQIYAR

-184 SREDLQLPW
+184 SRDDLQLPW
-193 RPLHQLYEKVV
+193 RPLYDLYERIIY
-204 HSKTEHLGLVWFP
+204 SKTEHLGLIWFP

-223 MKALVKSCRPYFPA
+223 LKALIKSCRLYFPA

-251 CVFDTVMQK
+251 CVFDMVMQK
-260 AIGTMEL
+260 AISNMEL

-274 PEEHDQGFRLWFDEL
+274 PEEHSQGFQMWFEEL
-289 MDLWLSVQNQ
+289 MNLWMSVQNQ

-321 DWTSYVPTI
+321 DWTPYIPT
-330 FTRILRSLNLPVGVS
+330 
-345 HMVALRYLTN
+345 
-355 SYDIGHLVLWITALL
+355 
-370 GGPGNPAQKQL
+370 GGPGNPGQKQL

-415 VRRAH
+415 VRRVH
-420 RERHAVPSWITAVP
+420 RERHAEPSWITLVP
-434 ESQRLTDEDLREFTR
+434 ECQRLTDEDLQDFTR
-449 SLTGA
+449 SLMGA
-454 ALLAMFSKNGS
+454 TLLAMFSKTGS
-465 TDAAFALQNLAL
+465 TDAAYALQNLAL
-477 LTPQLTIPPVL
+477 LTPELAIPPVL

-493 AMETLT
+493 AMQTLT

-519 APGGRYPRGRAHVL
+519 SPNNHYPEGRAHVL

-570 SSAPSRRDD
+570 SSAPSRYSD
-579 LSEMEKELC
+579 LSEIEKDLC

-602 DRCFAVIESSTL
+602 DRCFALIDSSTL
-614 EQTRDDTETDTQTQ
+614 EQTRDETETDTQTH

-639 TVSTVLTQCATHIYM
+639 TVSTILTQCSKEIYK
-654 VALQKVYNF
+654 VALQKVFNF

-684 AAKCHPAESLR
+684 AAKVCV
-695 LFVPH
+695 FVYI
-700 CCSLI
+700 SG
-705 FQITENEDLQSE
+705 D
-717 EELDKELLWN
+717 ELDKELLWN

-738 GEQLLR
+738 GEQLLK
-744 YGGEVERVLS
+744 YQGDLERILCV
-754 TCVRLRCKRAYAL
+754 CVRLRCKRAYTL
-767 AAGLLEHT
+767 ACNLLEHT

-790 AGGFCHDLPVR
+790 SGDFDSDLPIR
-801 DWGRP
+801 DWGRA
-806 GDIAALG
+806 GDVAALG
-813 LCWHVPSPEEEN
+813 VSWHVPSQEEED

-831 SRLLKPELER
+831 SHLLHPELQR
-841 IGGHVSGDQPMS
+841 IKGHISGDQPMS
-853 REELLQSLAIMH
+853 RCDLLQSLAIVQ
-865 HCLLGAGSLL
+865 HCLLGAGSIL
-875 PPLDGPHV
+875 PPLDGLHV
-883 ADLVPSMV
+883 SDLVPSMV
-891 NLGEFKLHIGV
+891 NLGEIKLHIGV
-902 EYDNSRENYRESI
+902 HYGKKTEKQPCSTHTQAVISFY
-915 CRTMRLLLH
+915 
-924 HILEHTEDDTKSLFV
+924 HILEHSEDDTKSLFV

-944 SDLLFFRGTHKK
+944 SDLMFFRGTHKK

-974 RLYGKKQH
+974 RLHGKKQH

-989 RVLLQHEMRKLVL
+989 RVLLQHEVRLRTQTVAVCEIK
-1002 EGREYKEVHQ
+1002 
-1012 ELLCDLLLL
+1012 CLLLF
-1021 STSTY
+1021 S
-1026 SQVRSRAQN
+1026 VRSRAQN
-1035 VLTTALATYSF
+1035 VLMAALGTFSF

-1051 IPRIV
+1051 IPRIL
-1056 QLISPQH
+1056 QLLSPQH
-1063 TAGTQQQFKGALYCL
+1063 TTGTQQQFKGALYCL
-1078 QAAHSGVCLASLRD
+1078 LGVHSGVCLASTRD

-1101 ALVRGGLSPAA
+1101 ALVCCGLSPSMNL
-1112 TVDEHSVAQLL
+1112 EKPSIGRLL
-1123 DDIVD
+1123 DDIAD
-1128 RIHRQHDTVGIF
+1128 RIHRQHDTIGIY
-1140 FTVSES
+1140 FTG
-1146 CVEIAEQMAPS
+1146 CVEIANEIAQSENPTPCLEAPS
-1157 QTLRTPSVEE
+1157 KEE
-1167 LQEGLQRQRIR
+1167 MKEGQQRQRIR
-1178 NVVNARKYEKLV
+1178 NLFFTRPVCIYV
-1190 NDLLDCL
+1190 CL
-1197 EDRELPWKFE
+1197 YFRPWKFE
-1207 HTAADLLSLLLR
+1207 HMATDLLSLQLR

-1229 LYFTQSLIHDSI
+1229 LYFTQSLVHDSI
-1241 TIRTVAI
+1241 SIRKVAI
-1248 SATAGILKQLKR
+1248 LAVAGILKQQKR
-1260 PRKKIAVK
+1260 PVKKVSVK
-1268 PSDVSGVLDPEGVW
+1268 PSDISGIEEEAEGVCV
-1282 AGDRQANRWLQY
+1282 GDREGNRWLQY
-1294 RSAELPL
+1294 DSNNLPL
-1301 SEGAWDSQLHVEKTH
+1301 TQEQWDSQRYMEKTH
-1316 VGYYSWPREMMI
+1316 CGYYSWPREMMI
-1328 YDPQKLKDDLPY
+1328 YAASEKPNDDLPY
-1340 EEMSEAEKIIFEYFS
+1340 EEMSEGEKIIFEYFS
-1355 DPEFIE
+1355 DPEFID
-1361 QLMEFLSLEERKG
+1361 QLIEFLSLEERKG

-1393 GDIFLPLL
+1393 GDVFLPLL

-1409 ADPHESS
+1409 SDPHESS
-1416 QRCVCEIA
+1416 QRCVCEIT

-1439 DKLWRVLC
+1439 DRLWQLLC
-1447 PLIRMALSNVT
+1447 PLIRTALSNIT
-1458 VETYTDWGTCVAT
+1458 VETYTDWGTCIAT

-1482 WLLEL
+1482 WLLEM
-1487 LMETPLVGEGSSF
+1487 LMESPLSGEGGSF

-1551 YIFMMDVALP
+1551 YIFMIDVALP
-1561 HTQSTSSP
+1561 HTRPTSSP
-1569 HVADFVTRVLERLK
+1569 HVAEFVTRVLERLK
-1583 PLTSEAEIHNHVH
+1583 PLTSEPEIHNHVH
-1596 EENAPETTDERTQAV
+1596 EENTQETDERTQAV

-1616 VLKWLL
+1616 VLKWLM

-1632 VTQQL
+1632 VQQQL

-1666 SLMSQGVLYPQHIP
+1666 SLMSQGLLYPEHIP

-1686 EEMAGSKSWHA
+1686 EEMAGSRSWHA
-1697 RYSVL
+1697 RFSVL
-1702 TYLQITVFSNL
+1702 TYLQIMIFYNL

-1719 PVEVQRVRKLVMR
+1719 PAEVLRIRKLVMQ
-1732 LLLDEQLEVRDMAGT
+1732 LLLDEQLEVRDMACT

-1754 CHFFP
+1754 CQFFP
-1759 LDRSLQTQLQTLS
+1759 LDSSLQTQLQTLS
-1772 HTLLTKARGELAS
+1772 QTCLPKARGELAS
-1785 TDLVRRH
+1785 TGTSAHTFPSPSHNLVRRH

-1803 SSPYDVPTWMPQ
+1803 SSPYDVPDWMPQ

-1848 WQAHRQRFT
+1848 WQEHRQCFT

>member
-1 MRLTVLYEPALL
+1 RPRLRSGLYSAPPP
-13 NSISRDTLFPRSPAF
+13 PRP
-28 RPVWL
+28 PPPPPPL
-33 PGLSR
+33 E
-38 PGSQSTSMTAHGAL
+38 
-52 LSTSLPDKH
+52 
-61 SDMTAGAGLSADPS
+61 SAK
-75 VPVPQRELV
+75 EIV
-84 YNGLLPYAERLDR
+84 YNGLLPYSDRLDR
-97 EASELLADIKANLS
+97 EATELLAEIKANLC

-117 ELWPGVV
+117 ELWPGVA
-124 FWCRK
+124 FWSRK

-139 RFSKDDHV
+139 RFSKEDHV
-147 LFAKL
+147 LFIKL

-159 PGLEPHMMQNYAR
+159 PDLEPHMMQIYAR

-184 SREDLQLPW
+184 SRDDLQLPW
-193 RPLHQLYEKVV
+193 RPLYDLYERIIY
-204 HSKTEHLGLVWFP
+204 SKTEHLGLIWFP

-223 MKALVKSCRPYFPA
+223 LKALIKSCRLYFPA

-251 CVFDTVMQK
+251 CVFDMVMQK
-260 AIGTMEL
+260 AISNMEL

-274 PEEHDQGFRLWFDEL
+274 PEEHSQGFQMWFEEL
-289 MDLWLSVQNQ
+289 MNLWMSVQNQ

-321 DWTSYVPTI
+321 DWTPYIPTI

-345 HMVALRYLTN
+345 QMVAPRYLTN
-355 SYDIGHLVLWITALL
+355 SYDVGHLVLNICVL
-370 GGPGNPAQKQL
+370 GGPGNPGQKQL

-415 VRRAH
+415 VRRVH
-420 RERHAVPSWITAVP
+420 RERHAEPSWITLVP
-434 ESQRLTDEDLREFTR
+434 ECQRLTDEDLQDFTR
-449 SLTGA
+449 SLMGA
-454 ALLAMFSKNGS
+454 TLLAMFSKTGS
-465 TDAAFALQNLAL
+465 TDAAYALQNLAL
-477 LTPQLTIPPVL
+477 LTPELAIPPVL

-493 AMETLT
+493 AMQTLT

-519 APGGRYPRGRAHVL
+519 SPNNHYPEGRAHVL

-570 SSAPSRRDD
+570 SSAPSRYSD
-579 LSEMEKELC
+579 LSEVRSCNTHGQC
-588 FASAEFE
+588 FALI
-595 DFVLQFL
+595 D
-602 DRCFAVIESSTL
+602 SSTL
-614 EQTRDDTETDTQTQ
+614 EQTRDETETDTQTH

-639 TVSTVLTQCATHIYM
+639 TVSTILTQCSKEIYK
-654 VALQKVYNF
+654 VALQKVFNF

-700 CCSLI
+700 CCSVI
-705 FQITENEDLQSE
+705 FHITDN
-717 EELDKELLWN
+717 ELDKELLWN

-738 GEQLLR
+738 GEQLLK
-744 YGGEVERVLS
+744 YQGDLERILCV
-754 TCVRLRCKRAYAL
+754 CVRLRCKRAYTL
-767 AAGLLEHT
+767 ACNLLEHT

-790 AGGFCHDLPVR
+790 SGDFDSDLPIR
-801 DWGRP
+801 DWGRA
-806 GDIAALG
+806 GDVAALG
-813 LCWHVPSPEEEN
+813 VSWHVPSQEEED

-831 SRLLKPELER
+831 SHLLHPELQR
-841 IGGHVSGDQPMS
+841 IKGHISGDQPMS
-853 REELLQSLAIMH
+853 REDLLQSLAIVQ
-865 HCLLGAGSLL
+865 HCLLGAGSIL
-875 PPLDGPHV
+875 PPLDG
-883 ADLVPSMV
+883 
-891 NLGEFKLHIGV
+891 LHAAHPAFCVHTGRLCV
-902 EYDNSRENYRESI
+902 SSPPDDSRENYRESI
-915 CRTMRLLLH
+915 CQTMRLLLH
-924 HILEHTEDDTKSLFV
+924 HILEHSEDDTKSLFV

-944 SDLLFFRGTHKK
+944 SDLMFFRGTHKK

-974 RLYGKKQH
+974 RLHGKKQH

-989 RVLLQHEMRKLVL
+989 RVLLQHEVRLRTQTVAVCEIK
-1002 EGREYKEVHQ
+1002 
-1012 ELLCDLLLL
+1012 CLLLF
-1021 STSTY
+1021 S
-1026 SQVRSRAQN
+1026 VRSRAQN
-1035 VLTTALATYSF
+1035 VLMAALGTFSF

-1051 IPRIV
+1051 IPRIL
-1056 QLISPQH
+1056 QLLSPQH
-1063 TAGTQQQFKGALYCL
+1063 TTGTQQQFKGALYCL
-1078 QAAHSGVCLASLRD
+1078 LGVHSGVCLASTRD

-1101 ALVRGGLSPAA
+1101 ALVCCGLSPSMNL
-1112 TVDEHSVAQLL
+1112 EKPSIGRLL
-1123 DDIVD
+1123 DDIAD
-1128 RIHRQHDTVGIF
+1128 RIHRQHDTIGIY
-1140 FTVSES
+1140 FTG
-1146 CVEIAEQMAPS
+1146 CVEIANEIAQSENPTPCLEAPS
-1157 QTLRTPSVEE
+1157 KEE
-1167 LQEGLQRQRIR
+1167 MKEGQQRQRIR
-1178 NVVNARKYEKLV
+1178 NVVALFFTRPVCIYV
-1190 NDLLDCL
+1190 CL
-1197 EDRELPWKFE
+1197 YFRPWKFE
-1207 HTAADLLSLLLR
+1207 HMATDLLSLQLR

-1229 LYFTQSLIHDSI
+1229 LYFTQSLVHDSI
-1241 TIRTVAI
+1241 SIRKVAI
-1248 SATAGILKQLKR
+1248 LAVAGILKQQKR
-1260 PRKKIAVK
+1260 PVKKVSVK
-1268 PSDVSGVLDPEGVW
+1268 PSDISGIEEEAEGVCV
-1282 AGDRQANRWLQY
+1282 GDREGNRWLQY
-1294 RSAELPL
+1294 DSNNLPL
-1301 SEGAWDSQLHVEKTH
+1301 TQEQWDSQRYMEKTH
-1316 VGYYSWPREMMI
+1316 CGYYSWPREMMI
-1328 YDPQKLKDDLPY
+1328 YAASEKPNDDLPY
-1340 EEMSEAEKIIFEYFS
+1340 EEMSEGEKIIFEYFS
-1355 DPEFIE
+1355 DPEFID
-1361 QLMEFLSLEERKG
+1361 QLIEFLSLEERKG

-1393 GDIFLPLL
+1393 GDVFLPLL

-1409 ADPHESS
+1409 SDPHESS
-1416 QRCVCEIA
+1416 QRCVCEIT

-1439 DKLWRVLC
+1439 DRLWQLLC
-1447 PLIRMALSNVT
+1447 PLIRTALSNIT
-1458 VETYTDWGTCVAT
+1458 VETYTDWGTCIAT

-1482 WLLEL
+1482 WLLEM
-1487 LMETPLVGEGSSF
+1487 LMESPLSGEGGSF

-1551 YIFMMDVALP
+1551 YIFMIDVALP
-1561 HTQSTSSP
+1561 HTRPTSSP
-1569 HVADFVTRVLERLK
+1569 HVAEFVTRVLERLK
-1583 PLTSEAEIHNHVH
+1583 PLTSEPEIHNHVH
-1596 EENAPETTDERTQAV
+1596 EENTQETDERTQAV

-1616 VLKWLL
+1616 VLKWLM

-1632 VTQQL
+1632 VQQQL

-1666 SLMSQGVLYPQHIP
+1666 SLMSQGLLYPEHIP

-1686 EEMAGSKSWHA
+1686 EEMAGSRSWHA
-1697 RYSVL
+1697 RFSVL
-1702 TYLQITVFSNL
+1702 TYLQIMIFYNL

-1719 PVEVQRVRKLVMR
+1719 PAEVLRIRKLVMQ
-1732 LLLDEQLEVRDMAGT
+1732 LLLDEQLEVRDMACT

-1754 CHFFP
+1754 CQFFP
-1759 LDRSLQTQLQTLS
+1759 LDSSLQTQLQTLS
-1772 HTLLTKARGELAS
+1772 QTCLPKARGELAS
-1785 TDLVRRH
+1785 TGTSAHTFPSPSHNLVRRH

-1803 SSPYDVPTWMPQ
+1803 SSPYDVPDWMPQ

-1848 WQAHRQRFT
+1848 WQEHRQCFT

>member
-1 MRLTVLYEPALL
+1 MSTDQAPAGF
-13 NSISRDTLFPRSPAF
+13 I
-28 RPVWL
+28 
-33 PGLSR
+33 
-38 PGSQSTSMTAHGAL
+38 
-52 LSTSLPDKH
+52 
-61 SDMTAGAGLSADPS
+61 
-75 VPVPQRELV
+75 PQKEIV
-84 YNGLLPYAERLDR
+84 YNGLLPYSDWLDR
-97 EASELLADIKANLS
+97 EATELLAEIKANLS
-111 RAVLLR
+111 RAVVLR
-117 ELWPGVV
+117 ELWPGAT
-124 FWCRK
+124 FWARK
-129 LFSFLKLYGR
+129 LFSYLKLYGR
-139 RFSKDDHV
+139 RFSKEDHI
-147 LFAKL
+147 LFIKL

-159 PGLEPHMMQNYAR
+159 PNLEPHMMQSYAR
-172 LLIQLLKKKELL
+172 LLIHLLKKKELL
-184 SREDLQLPW
+184 SRDDLQLPW
-193 RPLHQLYEKVV
+193 RPLYDLYDRVIY
-204 HSKTEHLGLVWFP
+204 SKTEHLGLIWFP

-223 MKALVKSCRPYFPA
+223 LKALIKSCRLYFPPQ
-237 SSTKEMLDEWRPLL
+237 STKEMLDEWRPLL
-251 CVFDTVMQK
+251 CVFDAIMQK
-260 AIGTMEL
+260 AISNMEL

-274 PEEHDQGFRLWFDEL
+274 PEEHSQGFQLWFDEL
-289 MDLWLSVQNQ
+289 MNLWISVQNQ
-299 PSWEGHLVNLFA
+299 PTWEGHLVNLFA
-311 RLANDNIGYV
+311 RLANDNIGFV
-321 DWTSYVPTI
+321 DWTPYIPTI

-345 HMVALRYLTN
+345 QMVAPRYLTN

-370 GGPGNPAQKQL
+370 GGPENPAQKEL

-408 QRLPASV
+408 QRLPACV
-415 VRRAH
+415 VRRVH
-420 RERHAVPSWITAVP
+420 RERHAVPSWIQMVP
-434 ESQRLTDEDLREFTR
+434 ECQRLTDADLQEFTR
-449 SLTGA
+449 SLIGA
-454 ALLAMFSKNGS
+454 TLLAMFSKTGS
-465 TDAAFALQNLAL
+465 TDAAYALQNLAL
-477 LTPQLTIPPVL
+477 LTPELAIPPVL

-519 APGGRYPRGRAHVL
+519 SPNNRYPEGRVHVL

-557 ITTFTTLVPLVDC
+557 IATFTTLVPLVDC
-570 SSAPSRRDD
+570 SSAPSRHSD
-579 LSEMEKELC
+579 LTEIEKELC

-595 DFVLQFL
+595 DFVVQFL
-602 DRCFAVIESSTL
+602 DRCFALIDSSTL
-614 EQTRDDTETDTQTQ
+614 EQTRDEMETDTQTH

-639 TVSTVLTQCATHIYM
+639 TVSTILTQCSAEIYKM
-654 VALQKVYNF
+654 ALQKVYNF

-700 CCSLI
+700 CCSIIL
-705 FQITENEDLQSE
+705 QITDNEELLSE
-717 EELDKELLWN
+717 DELDKELLWN

-738 GEQLLR
+738 GEQLLK
-744 YGGEVERVLS
+744 YQGDLERILRV
-754 TCVRLRCKRAYAL
+754 CVRLRCKRAYTL
-767 AAGLLEHT
+767 ACCLLEHT

-790 AGGFCHDLPVR
+790 SGGFDTDLPIR
-801 DWGRP
+801 DWGRA
-806 GDIAALG
+806 GDVAGLG
-813 LCWHVPSPEEEN
+813 VCWHVPTMEEEN

-831 SRLLKPELER
+831 SCLLHPELER
-841 IGGHVSGDQPMS
+841 IKGHVSGDQPMN
-853 REELLQSLAIMH
+853 REELLQSLAIVQ
-865 HCLLGAGSLL
+865 HCLLGAGSVL

-883 ADLVPSMV
+883 SDLVPSMV
-891 NLGEFKLHIGV
+891 DLCEIKLYIGV
-902 EYDNSRENYRESI
+902 DYN
-915 CRTMRLLLH
+915 
-924 HILEHTEDDTKSLFV
+924 HILQHSEDDTKSLFV
-939 IIKII
+939 TIKII
-944 SDLLFFRGTHKK
+944 SDLMFFRGTHKK

-974 RLYGKKQH
+974 RLHGKKQH

-989 RVLLQHEMRKLVL
+989 RVLLQHEMRKLVV
-1002 EGREYKEVHQ
+1002 EGSEYKVVHQ

-1035 VLTTALATYSF
+1035 VLTTALGTFSF

-1051 IPRIV
+1051 IPRIL
-1056 QLISPQH
+1056 QLLSPRN
-1063 TAGTQQQFKGALYCL
+1063 TSSTEQQFKGALYCL
-1078 QAAHSGVCLASLRD
+1078 LGMHSGVCLASVRD
-1092 WDCVGAVWP
+1092 WDCVGEVWP
-1101 ALVRGGLSPAA
+1101 ALVRCGLSPSM
-1112 TVDEHSVAQLL
+1112 TLEKPSIGQLL
-1123 DDIVD
+1123 DDVTD
-1128 RIHRQHDTVGIF
+1128 RIHRQHDTIGIY
-1140 FTVSES
+1140 FTVSEK
-1146 CVEIAEQMAPS
+1146 CVEIANQITRSQNPMPCLEAPS
-1157 QTLRTPSVEE
+1157 PEE
-1167 LQEGLQRQRIR
+1167 VKEGLKRQRIK
-1178 NVVNARKYEKLV
+1178 NVVASRKYEKLV

-1197 EDRELPWKFE
+1197 EDRDLPWKFE
-1207 HTAADLLSLLLR
+1207 HMATDLLSLLLR

-1241 TIRTVAI
+1241 SIRKVAI
-1248 SATAGILKQLKR
+1248 SAMAGILKQMKR
-1260 PRKKIAVK
+1260 PRKKVAVK
-1268 PSDVSGVLDPEGVW
+1268 PSVLSGQEEPDGLRV
-1282 AGDRQANRWLQY
+1282 GDREGNRWLQY
-1294 RSAELPL
+1294 DSNNLPV
-1301 SEGAWDSQLHVEKTH
+1301 SEDQWDNQHYVEKTH
-1316 VGYYSWPREMMI
+1316 WGYYSWPGEMMI
-1328 YDPQKLKDDLPY
+1328 YAASEKPKDDLPY
-1340 EEMSEAEKIIFEYFS
+1340 EKMSEGEKVIFEYFS
-1355 DPEFIE
+1355 DPEFID
-1361 QLMEFLSLEERKG
+1361 QLIEFLSLEDRKG

-1393 GDIFLPLL
+1393 GDVFLPLL

-1409 ADPHESS
+1409 SDPHESS
-1416 QRCVCEIA
+1416 QRCVCEIT

-1439 DKLWRVLC
+1439 DRLWQLLC
-1447 PLIRMALSNVT
+1447 PLIRTALTNIT
-1458 VETYTDWGTCVAT
+1458 EETYTDWGTCIAT
-1471 ACEGRDPRKLH
+1471 ASEGRDPRKLH
-1482 WLLEL
+1482 WLFEM
-1487 LMETPLVGEGSSF
+1487 LMESPLSGEGGSF

-1513 AQQQWRVSE
+1513 AQQQWRVAE

-1551 YIFMMDVALP
+1551 YIFMIDVALP
-1561 HTQSTSSP
+1561 NTQPTFSP
-1569 HVADFVTRVLERLK
+1569 HVAEFVARVLERLK
-1583 PLTSEAEIHNHVH
+1583 PLTSEPEIHNHVH
-1596 EENAPETTDERTQAV
+1596 EENTQETDERTQAI

-1616 VLKWLL
+1616 VLKWLMV
-1622 ASAGRTFTTP
+1622 SAGRTFTTP
-1632 VTQQL
+1632 VQQQL

-1666 SLMSQGVLYPQHIP
+1666 SLMSQGLLYPEHIP

-1686 EEMAGSKSWHA
+1686 EDMAGSRSWHA
-1697 RYSVL
+1697 RFSVL
-1702 TYLQITVFSNL
+1702 TYLQITVFYNL

-1719 PVEVQRVRKLVMR
+1719 PAEVFRIRKLVMQ

-1754 CHFFP
+1754 CQFFP
-1759 LDRSLQTQLQTLS
+1759 LDSSLQTQLQTLS
-1772 HTLLTKARGELAS
+1772 QTRLPKARGELAS

-1803 SSPYDVPTWMPQ
+1803 SSPYDVPDWMPQ
-1815 ILMDLSDHL
+1815 ILMDLSGHL

-1848 WQAHRQRFT
+1848 WQEHRQRFT